1 MCNHLFIKS
10 FWEKKLR
17 VGISLALSALFAQVV
32 CAEVCPT
39 TTAKQTEDLTVN
51 TGETCEINTSKEV
64 KDKVTNNGTIIFKSG
79 SKITFENTSSGTITI
94 ENGTTHGTIKVQGNA
109 TIDASKANGDGLKI
123 EGQDISVD
131 KSYALTLKAQK
142 ITFGENN
149 SSGTNNKFVTISG
162 DSYVQTSTSY
172 KNILLDTTTEITLKD
187 LSLTNVRMSG
197 TALATITNTKLTLNN
212 SYITSDADLTIKG
225 ENNSSTFIVQKDSKN
240 TISAKTITF
249 NTTQATHTFQGEGII
264 DFQAGTITL
273 GDTSNKTTLLQQS
286 GDVQTTVG
294 FIADTQL
301 KAEDLSVEGIKMQVV
316 KNSEATLSN
325 IKSTFKGATLQAL
338 DRDDK
343 DQVLVIENGNTD
355 LTQAGKI
362 DIATIT
368 INGNQQENTTTTFMG
383 SGIKIYGQE
392 ITINGDN
399 TKSNTL
405 SLQTIDDSGEI
416 TLGKKD
422 SDAPVPLPFARSVTG
437 VKQDGRVTIK
447 GTNKNKNLQLR
458 GTSTII
464 GGDVSL
470 ESLSVQTHSKNEGMV
485 FDIGSD
491 GNLTLSEISLT
502 SGIQDKNNQGNFQ
515 SLSFTSESQ
524 GTISVNGTSGTTLKA
539 SEFAFTNQEITLS
552 NGASGSTLDLYA
564 MGQSSLSSNL
574 GSGVGVFSF
583 DNTTISNGSSAKL
596 SLYSQDHA
604 KITAYHLTLSGI
616 TLETYTIDKVK
627 QNTKNAIDL
636 SSTMND
642 LTIKG
647 NVTIDTK
654 KFLYGNTQ
662 GVGADITIIGD
673 GSSGGLTLK
682 AEENGG
688 SFTFGG
694 TVTLDN
700 SSSGGTTSL
709 LSVQLGTNT
718 MQNTMQNA
726 NNSNVDLIFNG
737 GLTAI
742 GNATSGGTTTLSAK
756 SFTFGAGSVVSS
768 INGELKFG
776 ATTNGIDITNGT
788 TILQGLSSAEGKIS
802 KTNGGNLK
810 LGDVFATGKTSIT
823 NATFVDSNLTIR
835 SLNSSANTLTITSTT
850 TPITGIQT
858 IDIEDATLEVK
869 NGTSQELQI
878 NVGGSITSRGSSTIT
893 ASSIKGA
900 NGSGAYNINVQNGT
914 LTLKETT
921 AGNGIGSVTL
931 GLEGRQGGNLVMKN
945 GSGSNDFKAPTI
957 TSYKDST
964 ITANKF
970 DFNDKAVNITS
981 TGGELQL
988 IAKNSNNANELK
1000 ISNGTINLNDGG
1012 LSYQYT
1018 NGTQKYGK
1026 LTLHNNGSSQYG
1038 KLKLHNDTT
1047 TTAITSTG
1055 SSYIKASE
1063 IALSGNTITS
1073 TGGFLKLIEVT
1084 SNGDTHIS
1092 GFGNITVGDH
1102 GGLSAIKMD
1111 QTNTAQRDYLSI
1123 KVNSTSSLTLQA
1135 NAPFTSSSYLL
1146 GGGKFGVVQAKT
1158 LEFEGSGG
1166 SGSPLINI
1174 QILHEPIKGEQ
1185 MFELREGKQ
1194 IVVQTTEGI
1203 FKNST
1208 NGQSQS
1214 SRQKTNITLEDISVA
1229 PTGYESLKL
1238 TAEILQGEVKDSSS
1252 GTSLKNTAIQVTLQA
1267 LQGTAWE
1274 KSESITDTTAKN
1286 QMQALIK
1293 SGRNEEI
1300 LDNILLSSNALKAGF
1315 SELIAQGDVVTV
1327 SNALN
1332 YISDAYTSLA
1342 DGILLND
1349 RIQSQLSQMQSLA
1362 ITNRLTRGKNPHA
1375 GSEELA
1381 RFIRSYHGTAYASS
1395 DDELPS
1401 EQSPQHKGELWVSY
1415 DGSMGTGNSATSLV
1429 NGVMIGYDY
1438 DISQDVLLGGL
1449 VQYGYGSFDGNFL
1462 HTTSHN
1468 VAFALYSRMYFGEN
1482 ELDISISQN
1491 FGFNTTNIQV
1501 GATSMPQQINGA
1513 MSYDLYRTGV
1523 SATYGY
1529 RFAVGGSEEDSPYYL
1544 KPLLTLEGS
1553 YLYQEEGVS
1562 NSLVPLYVSVMH
1574 SFKAVAGVG
1583 LEMRKYFSAGN
1594 YFYLTPMVLR
1604 DLFCGGSNAEV
1615 GFVDTQKMTYTPNY
1629 TSKTSLSLQAGGEG
1643 RVGENL
1649 SINGGV
1655 GFKMGIENSELLT
1668 NWSVG
1673 LKYRF

>member
-17 VGISLALSALFAQVV
+17 VGISLALSALFAQAV

-39 TTAKQTEDLTVN
+39 ATAKTEDLTVN

-64 KDKVTNNGTIIFKSG
+64 KDKVTNNGTIIFKNSG
-79 SKITFENTSSGTITI
+79 SGLKFTGTTGSTITI
-94 ENGTTHGTIKVQGNA
+94 DNGGTTHGTIKVQGNA
-109 TIDASKANGDGLKI
+109 TIDASKANGNGLKI

-131 KSYALTLKAQK
+131 KNYALTLKSTN
-142 ITFGENN
+142 ITFGN
-149 SSGTNNKFVTISG
+149 SSNSKFVTISG
-162 DSYVQTSTSY
+162 DSYVHSSTSY

-187 LSLTNVRMSG
+187 LTLTNVRMSG
-197 TALATITNTKLTLNN
+197 SALITLTNTKLTLNN
-212 SYITSDADLTIKG
+212 SYITSDADLAIKG
-225 ENNSSTFIVQKDSKN
+225 DTSSTFIVQKDSKN
-240 TISAKTITF
+240 TISAKKITF
-249 NTTQATHTFQGEGII
+249 NTTNATHTFQGEGII

-273 GDTSNKTTLLQQS
+273 GASGQTAILKQGAVDTNKE
-286 GDVQTTVG
+286 GAGQTTVG

-301 KAEDLSVEGIKMQVV
+301 LATKLEVDGIKMQVV

-325 IKSTFKGATLQAL
+325 VESTFKGATLQAL

-355 LTQAGKI
+355 LAKAGKI

-392 ITINGDN
+392 ITINGDT

-405 SLQTIDDSGEI
+405 ALQTIDDSGEI

-422 SDAPVPLPFARSVTG
+422 SDAPVPSPFGSSVTG
-437 VKQDGRVTIK
+437 IKQDGRVTIK
-447 GTNKNKNLQLR
+447 GTNTNKNLQLR

-491 GNLTLSEISLT
+491 GNLTLSGISLT

-524 GTISVNGTSGTTLKA
+524 GTISVNGTSETTLKA

-552 NGASGSTLDLYA
+552 NGASGSTLALYA

-616 TLETYTIDKVK
+616 TLETYTINTAK

-682 AEENGG
+682 AEENGS

-709 LSVQLGTNT
+709 LNVQLGTNT
-718 MQNTMQNA
+718 MQNTD
-726 NNSNVDLIFNG
+726 NSNVDLIFNG

-742 GNATSGGTTTLSAK
+742 GNASSTTTTTLTAK

-768 INGELKFG
+768 INGTLTFSANG
-776 ATTNGIDITNGT
+776 GSNGIDISKGT
-788 TILQGLSSAEGKIS
+788 TILQGLSNAEGKIS
-802 KTNGGNLK
+802 KTNGGALK
-810 LGDVFATGKTSIT
+810 LGDVFATGKTKIE

-835 SLNSSANTLTITSTT
+835 SLNSSANTLTITSSSAVN
-850 TPITGIQT
+850 GIQT

-893 ASSIKGA
+893 ASSIKGV
-900 NGSGAYNINVQNGT
+900 NGSGTYDINVQNGT
-914 LTLKETT
+914 LTLKETSS
-921 AGNGIGSVTL
+921 AGNRIGSVTL
-931 GLEGRQGGNLVMKN
+931 GLEGRQGGNLVMAN

-964 ITANKF
+964 ITAKTF
-970 DFNDKAVNITS
+970 SFDKANITS

-988 IAKNSNNANELK
+988 IAKDSSNAETLTLK
-1000 ISNGTINLNDGG
+1000 EGTINLNNGG
-1012 LSYQYT
+1012 LSYYKD
-1018 NGTQKYGK
+1018 NGSSTLKN
-1026 LTLHNNGSSQYG
+1026 LTLHNGGSAVS
-1038 KLKLHNDTT
+1038 
-1047 TTAITSTG
+1047 ITSQG
-1055 SSYIKASE
+1055 DSFIEAKD
-1063 IALSGNTITS
+1063 LSLGGNTITS
-1073 TGGFLKLIEVT
+1073 SGGFLTLKGVKDNST
-1084 SNGDTHIS
+1084 
-1092 GFGNITVGDH
+1092 FGNITVGDH
-1102 GGLSAIKMD
+1102 GGLSVVKK
-1111 QTNTAQRDYLSI
+1111 TADVYEGTTI
-1123 KVNSTSSLTLQA
+1123 KVKDGSSLTLQA

-1146 GGGKFGVVQAKT
+1146 GGGKFGVLQAKT
-1158 LEFEGSGG
+1158 LEFADSGG
-1166 SGSPLINI
+1166 TSNPLIKI
-1174 QILHEPIKGEQ
+1174 EILHDPIVGEEL
-1185 MFELREGKQ
+1185 FTLREGKQ

-1208 NGQSQS
+1208 NKQSQS
-1214 SRQKTNITLEDISVA
+1214 SSKTNITLEDISIA

-1238 TAEILQGEVKDSSS
+1238 TAEILQGEVKDSGN

-1274 KSESITDTTAKN
+1274 KSESITDPTAKD
-1286 QMQALIK
+1286 QMQSLIK

-1332 YISDAYTSLA
+1332 YISDAYTSLT

-1501 GATSMPQQINGA
+1501 GSTSMPQQINGA

>member
-17 VGISLALSALFAQVV
+17 VGISLALSALFAQAV

-39 TTAKQTEDLTVN
+39 ATAKADDLTVN
-51 TGETCEINTSKEV
+51 EGTTCEITNNKDV
-64 KDKVTNNGTIIFKSG
+64 KDKVTNNGTIIFKNSG
-79 SKITFENTSSGTITI
+79 SGLKFTGTTGSTITI
-94 ENGTTHGTIKVQGNA
+94 DNGGTTHGTIKVQGNA
-109 TIDASKANGDGLKI
+109 TIDASVGNNLTI
-123 EGQDISVD
+123 EGQDISID
-131 KSYALTLKAQK
+131 KNYSLTLKSTN
-142 ITFGENN
+142 ITFGN
-149 SSGTNNKFVTISG
+149 SSNNKFVTISG

-187 LSLTNVRMSG
+187 LTLTNVRMSG
-197 TALATITNTKLTLNN
+197 TALTTLTNTKLTLNN
-212 SYITSDADLTIKG
+212 SYITSDAELTIKG
-225 ENNSSTFIVQKDSKN
+225 EHTNSTFIVQKDSKN
-240 TISAKTITF
+240 TISAKNITF
-249 NTTQATHTFQGEGII
+249 NTNKATHTFQGEGII

-273 GDTSNKTTLLQQS
+273 GASSQTATLKQEAGDTNKE
-286 GDVQTTVG
+286 GAGQTTVG

-343 DQVLVIENGNTD
+343 DQVLVIENGNGNGA
-355 LTQAGKI
+355 LTTAGKI
-362 DIATIT
+362 GISILDSKDTI
-368 INGNQQENTTTTFMG
+368 TTFMG

-392 ITINGDN
+392 ITINGDS

-422 SDAPVPLPFARSVTG
+422 SDAPVPSPFLSSVTG

-491 GNLTLSEISLT
+491 GNLTLSKISLT

-524 GTISVNGTSGTTLKA
+524 GTISVTSETTLKA

-552 NGASGSTLDLYA
+552 NGASGSTLALYA

-616 TLETYTIDKVK
+616 TLETYTIDNAK

-709 LSVQLGTNT
+709 LSVQLGTNAI
-718 MQNTMQNA
+718 QNAMQNA

-742 GNATSGGTTTLSAK
+742 GNAGSKTTLSAK

-768 INGELKFG
+768 INGELEFG
-776 ATTNGIDITNGT
+776 ATTNDIDITKGT
-788 TILQGLSSAEGKIS
+788 TILQGLSNAEGKIS
-802 KTNGGNLK
+802 KTNGGALK
-810 LGDVFATGKTSIT
+810 LGDVFATGKTKIE

-835 SLNSSANTLTITSTT
+835 SLNSSANTLTITSTN

-858 IDIEDATLEVK
+858 IDIEDANLEVK

-900 NGSGAYNINVQNGT
+900 NGSGTYDINVQNGT

-931 GLEGRQGGNLVMKN
+931 GLEGRQGGNLVMEN
-945 GSGSNDFKAPTI
+945 GSSSSNDFKAPTI

-988 IAKNSNNANELK
+988 IAKNSSNTNELK

-1102 GGLSAIKMD
+1102 GGLSAIKID

-1123 KVNSTSSLTLQA
+1123 KVQNGSSLTLQA

-1166 SGSPLINI
+1166 ADSPLVKIE
-1174 QILHEPIKGEQ
+1174 ILQKPIEGESL
-1185 MFELREGKQ
+1185 FTLREGKQ

-1208 NGQSQS
+1208 NRQS
-1214 SRQKTNITLEDISVA
+1214 SKTDITLEDISIA
-1229 PTGYESLKL
+1229 PTGYESLSL
-1238 TAEILQGEVKDSSS
+1238 TAQLLDDKKTEITTGG
-1252 GTSLKNTAIQVTLQA
+1252 GTAHSVQVTLKA

-1274 KSESITDTTAKN
+1274 KSESITDATAKD
-1286 QMQALIK
+1286 QMQSLIK

-1327 SNALN
+1327 GNAVN

-1342 DGILLND
+1342 DSILLND

-1501 GATSMPQQINGA
+1501 GSTSMPQQINGA

>member
-1 MCNHLFIKS
+1 M
-10 FWEKKLR
+10 
-17 VGISLALSALFAQVV
+17 ALSALFAQAV
-32 CAEVCPT
+32 CAEVCPA
-39 TTAKQTEDLTVN
+39 TARQSDDLTVDA
-51 TGETCEINTSKEV
+51 GETCEINTSKEV
-64 KDKVTNNGTIIFKSG
+64 KDKVTNNGTIIFKNSG
-79 SKITFENTSSGTITI
+79 SGLKFTGTGTPSTITI
-94 ENGTTHGTIKVQGNA
+94 GNGTTHGTIKVQGNA
-109 TIDASKANGDGLKI
+109 TIDASTGNSLTI

-131 KSYALTLKAQK
+131 KNYALTLKSTN
-142 ITFGENN
+142 ITFGN
-149 SSGTNNKFVTISG
+149 SSDNKFVTISG
-162 DSYVQTSTSY
+162 DSYVHSSTSY
-172 KNILLDTTTEITLKD
+172 KNILLDTTTSLTLKD
-187 LSLTNVRMSG
+187 LTLTNVRMSG
-197 TALATITNTKLTLNN
+197 SALTTLANTKLTLNN
-212 SYITSDADLTIKG
+212 SYITSDADLAIKG
-225 ENNSSTFIVQKDSKN
+225 DTTSSTFIVQKDSKN
-240 TISAKTITF
+240 TISAKNITF
-249 NTTQATHTFQGEGII
+249 NTSNATHTFKGEGII

-301 KAEDLSVEGIKMQVV
+301 LATKLEVDGIKMQVV

-325 IKSTFKGATLQAL
+325 VESTFKGATLQAL

-355 LTQAGKI
+355 LAKAGKI

-392 ITINGDN
+392 ITINGDT

-405 SLQTIDDSGEI
+405 ALQTIDDSGEI

-422 SDAPVPLPFARSVTG
+422 SDAPVPSPFVGSVAR

-447 GTNKNKNLQLR
+447 GTNTNKNLQLR

-485 FDIGSD
+485 FDIGSE
-491 GNLTLSEISLT
+491 GNLTLNGISLT

-524 GTISVNGTSGTTLKA
+524 GTISVNGASGTTLKA

-552 NGASGSTLDLYA
+552 NDASGSTLALYA

-616 TLETYTIDKVK
+616 TLETYTINTAK

-682 AEENGG
+682 AEEKGD

-709 LSVQLGTNT
+709 LNVQLGTNT
-718 MQNTMQNA
+718 MQNTMQNT

-742 GNATSGGTTTLSAK
+742 GNASSTTTTTLTAK

-768 INGELKFG
+768 INGTLTFSANG
-776 ATTNGIDITNGT
+776 GSNGIDISKGT
-788 TILQGLSSAEGKIS
+788 TILQGLSNAEGKIS
-802 KTNGGNLK
+802 KTNGGDLK

-835 SLNSSANTLTITSTT
+835 SLNPSANTLTITSTT

-858 IDIEDATLEVK
+858 IDIEDANLEVK

-893 ASSIKGA
+893 ASSIKGKD
-900 NGSGAYNINVQNGT
+900 GSGTYDINVQNGT
-914 LTLKETT
+914 LTLKETSS

-931 GLEGRQGGNLVMKN
+931 GLEGRQGGNLVMAN
-945 GSGSNDFKAPTI
+945 GSSNNDFKAPTI

-964 ITANKF
+964 ITAKTF
-970 DFNDKAVNITS
+970 SFDKAVNITS
-981 TGGELQL
+981 TGGELKL
-988 IAKNSNNANELK
+988 IAKDSSNAETLTIK
-1000 ISNGTINLNDGG
+1000 SGEINLNSGG
-1012 LSYQYT
+1012 LSYH
-1018 NGTQKYGK
+1018 KDSAFGK
-1026 LTLHNNGSSQYG
+1026 LTLHNTS
-1038 KLKLHNDTT
+1038 TT
-1047 TTAITSTG
+1047 TTINSVG
-1055 SSYIKASE
+1055 DSYIKASE
-1063 IALSGNTITS
+1063 IELKGNTITS

-1111 QTNTAQRDYLSI
+1111 SPNTAQRDYLSI
-1123 KVNSTSSLTLQA
+1123 KVQNGSSLTLQA

-1166 SGSPLINI
+1166 ADSPLVKIE
-1174 QILHEPIKGEQ
+1174 ILQKPIEGESL
-1185 MFELREGKQ
+1185 FTLREGKQ

-1208 NGQSQS
+1208 NEQSQS
-1214 SRQKTNITLEDISVA
+1214 SQQKTDITLEDISVA

-1252 GTSLKNTAIQVTLQA
+1252 GTTNLKNTAIQVTLQA

-1274 KSESITDTTAKN
+1274 KSESITDATAKD
-1286 QMQALIK
+1286 QMQSLIK

-1327 SNALN
+1327 GNAVN
-1332 YISDAYTSLA
+1332 YISDAYTSLT

-1401 EQSPQHKGELWVSY
+1401 EQSPQHKGELWASY

-1438 DISQDVLLGGL
+1438 DISQDVLLGWL

-1615 GFVDTQKMTYTPNY
+1615 GFVDTQKMTYAPNY

>member
-17 VGISLALSALFAQVV
+17 VGISLALSALFAQAV

-51 TGETCEINTSKEV
+51 EGATCEINTNKTVSQ
-64 KDKVTNNGTIIFKSG
+64 KVTNDGTIIFKSG

-94 ENGTTHGTIKVQGNA
+94 GNGTTHGTIKVQGNA

-131 KSYALTLKAQK
+131 KSYALTLKATK
-142 ITFGENN
+142 ITFGGN
-149 SSGTNNKFVTISG
+149 SGDNKFVTISG

-172 KNILLDTTTEITLKD
+172 KNLVLDTTTTLTLKD

-197 TALATITNTKLTLNN
+197 TALTSIANTKLTLSN
-212 SYITSDADLTIKG
+212 SYIASDTALTITSDSGK
-225 ENNSSTFIVQKDSKN
+225 STFIVAKDTNS
-240 TISAKTITF
+240 TISAKSITL
-249 NTTQATHTFQGEGII
+249 NSTNANHTFKGEGIL
-264 DFQAGTITL
+264 DFQAETITL
-273 GDTSNKTTLLQQS
+273 GGISNQTATLKQEA
-286 GDVQTTVG
+286 GDATKEGEGQTTVG
-294 FIADTQL
+294 FIADTKLLAQN
-301 KAEDLSVEGIKMQVV
+301 LSVDGIKMQVV

-343 DQVLVIENGNTD
+343 DQVLVIENGNTTPTTIGTMTID
-355 LTQAGKI
+355 LLGVEAS
-362 DIATIT
+362 
-368 INGNQQENTTTTFMG
+368 TTTFLG

-392 ITINGDN
+392 ITINVNKPKNNQN
-399 TKSNTL
+399 TTRSNTL
-405 SLQTIDDSGEI
+405 ALKTIDDSGEI
-416 TLGKKD
+416 TLGKKQENSNKD
-422 SDAPVPLPFARSVTG
+422 GEVTVRG
-437 VKQDGRVTIK
+437 EGGSNQ
-447 GTNKNKNLQLR
+447 NFQLR
-458 GTSTII
+458 GATTTI
-464 GGDVSL
+464 GGSVTLQD
-470 ESLSVQTHSKNEGMV
+470 LSVQTHSSGEGMV
-485 FDIGSD
+485 FSQGEDGS
-491 GNLTLSEISLT
+491 LTLNNINLT
-502 SGIQDKNNQGNFQ
+502 SGIKDDKGAGNYQ
-515 SLSFTSESQ
+515 SLSFTSEGS
-524 GTISVNGTSGTTLKA
+524 GKLDITNGKSSTLSA
-539 SEFAFTNQEITLS
+539 SEFSFTNQNISLANSGT
-552 NGASGSTLDLYA
+552 GSTLTLNAY
-564 MGQSSLSSNL
+564 GNSSLDSNT
-574 GSGVGVFSF
+574 GSGMGVFSF
-583 DNTTISNGSSAKL
+583 DNTTITDGSTSTL
-596 SLYSQDHA
+596 SLRSADGA
-604 KITAYHLTLSGI
+604 KIRAYHLTLDGVAVESKTINGSGNNG
-616 TLETYTIDKVK
+616 YTP
-627 QNTKNAIDL
+627 IDL
-636 SSTMND
+636 SSTSND
-642 LTIKG
+642 LTIKKSVSI
-647 NVTIDTK
+647 NAS
-654 KFLYGNTQ
+654 KFLYGDNQQ
-662 GVGADITIIGD
+662 GIGADITIIGN

-682 AEENGG
+682 ANESGNN
-688 SFTFGG
+688 FTFGG
-694 TVTLDN
+694 TLTFDN
-700 SSSGGTTSL
+700 SASSAKST
-709 LSVQLGTNT
+709 LSVELNGNKTESKQISLN
-718 MQNTMQNA
+718 
-726 NNSNVDLIFNG
+726 ING

-768 INGELKFG
+768 INGTLEFE
-776 ATTNGIDITNGT
+776 AETNDQTGIDITNGT
-788 TILQGLSSAEGKIS
+788 TILQGLSSVEGKIS
-802 KTNGGNLK
+802 KKNGSGVLK

-835 SLNSSANTLTITSTT
+835 SLNSSANTLTITSSSAVN
-850 TPITGIQT
+850 GIQT

-869 NGTSQELQI
+869 NGASQELQI
-878 NVGGSITSRGSSTIT
+878 NVGGSITSRGSSTIA

-900 NGSGAYNINVQNGT
+900 NGSGTYDINVQNGT
-914 LTLKETT
+914 LTLKETSS

-945 GSGSNDFKAPTI
+945 GSSGNTYNDFKAPTI

-988 IAKNSNNANELK
+988 IAKDSSNAETLTLK
-1000 ISNGTINLNDGG
+1000 EGTINLNNGG
-1012 LSYQYT
+1012 LSYLKDSDY
-1018 NGTQKYGK
+1018 KK
-1026 LTLHNNGSSQYG
+1026 LTLHN
-1038 KLKLHNDTT
+1038 TT
-1047 TTAITSTG
+1047 TTTTITSTG

-1123 KVNSTSSLTLQA
+1123 KVNSGSSLTLQA

-1158 LEFEGSGG
+1158 LEFEGQGG
-1166 SGSPLINI
+1166 VGSPLIKI
-1174 QILHEPIKGEQ
+1174 EILHKPIEGEEL
-1185 MFELREGKQ
+1185 FTLREGKQ

-1203 FKNST
+1203 FKNSI
-1208 NGQSQS
+1208 NRQSQS
-1214 SRQKTNITLEDISVA
+1214 SSKTNITLEDISVA
-1229 PTGYESLKL
+1229 PTGYESLSL
-1238 TAEILQGEVKDSSS
+1238 TAQLLDDKKTEITTG
-1252 GTSLKNTAIQVTLQA
+1252 GRTAHSVQVTLKA

-1274 KSESITDTTAKN
+1274 KSESITDPTAKE
-1286 QMQALIK
+1286 QMQSLIK

-1327 SNALN
+1327 GNAVN

-1342 DGILLND
+1342 DSILLND

-1501 GATSMPQQINGA
+1501 GSTSMPQQINGA

>member
-1 MCNHLFIKS
+1 M
-10 FWEKKLR
+10 
-17 VGISLALSALFAQVV
+17 ALSALFAQVV
-32 CAEVCPT
+32 CAEVCP
-39 TTAKQTEDLTVN
+39 AKSTRQAQDLQVKE
-51 TGETCEINTSKEV
+51 GEICEIKTN
-64 KDKVTNNGTIIFKSG
+64 KDVNQKVTNDGTIIFTSG
-79 SKITFENTSSGTITI
+79 GKITFENTGSLSVDTSTKGGVIQV
-94 ENGTTHGTIKVQGNA
+94 KGNA
-109 TIDASKANGDGLKI
+109 TIDASKGSPLTI

-131 KSYALTLKAQK
+131 KSYALTLKATK
-142 ITFGENN
+142 ITFGGN
-149 SSGTNNKFVTISG
+149 SGNNKFVTISG
-162 DSYVQTSTSY
+162 DSYVHSSTSY

-187 LSLTNVRMSG
+187 LTLTNVRMSG
-197 TALATITNTKLTLNN
+197 SVLTALTNTKLTLNN

-225 ENNSSTFIVQKDSKN
+225 ESNSSTFIVQKDSKN
-240 TISAKTITF
+240 TISAKKITF
-249 NTTQATHTFQGEGII
+249 NTTNATHTFQGEGII

-273 GDTSNKTTLLQQS
+273 GGSSSQTATLKQGAGDTNKE
-286 GDVQTTVG
+286 GAGQTTVG

-301 KAEDLSVEGIKMQVV
+301 LATKLEVDGIKMQVV

-325 IKSTFKGATLQAL
+325 VESTFKGATLQAL

-355 LTQAGKI
+355 PKNAGKI
-362 DIATIT
+362 GIATIAV
-368 INGNQQENTTTTFMG
+368 NNNQTEDSITTFMG

-392 ITINGDN
+392 ITINGDSN
-399 TKSNTL
+399 GKSNTL

-422 SDAPVPLPFARSVTG
+422 SDAPVPSPFLSSVTG

-447 GTNKNKNLQLR
+447 GTNTNKNLQLR

-491 GNLTLSEISLT
+491 GNLTLSGISLT

-524 GTISVNGTSGTTLKA
+524 GTISVTSETTLKA

-552 NGASGSTLDLYA
+552 NGASGSTLALYA

-616 TLETYTIDKVK
+616 TLETYTINNVR

-682 AEENGG
+682 AEENGS

-709 LSVQLGTNT
+709 LSVQLGTTIRNT
-718 MQNTMQNA
+718 

-742 GNATSGGTTTLSAK
+742 GNAGSKTTLSAK

-768 INGELKFG
+768 INGELEFG
-776 ATTNGIDITNGT
+776 ATTNDIDITKGT

-802 KTNGGNLK
+802 KTNGGDLK

-835 SLNSSANTLTITSTT
+835 SLNSSANTLTITSTN

-858 IDIEDATLEVK
+858 IDIEDANLEVK

-900 NGSGAYNINVQNGT
+900 NGSGTYDINVQNGT
-914 LTLKETT
+914 LTLKETSS

-931 GLEGRQGGNLVMKN
+931 GLEGRQGGNLVMAN
-945 GSGSNDFKAPTI
+945 GSGNNDFKAPTI

-964 ITANKF
+964 ITAKTF
-970 DFNDKAVNITS
+970 SFDKANITS

-988 IAKNSNNANELK
+988 IAKDSNNANELK

-1026 LTLHNNGSSQYG
+1026 LTLHN
-1038 KLKLHNDTT
+1038 TT
-1047 TTAITSTG
+1047 TTTTITSTG

-1102 GGLSAIKMD
+1102 GGLSAIKMN

-1123 KVNSTSSLTLQA
+1123 KVQNGSSLTLQA

-1146 GGGKFGVVQAKT
+1146 GGGKFGVLQAKT
-1158 LEFEGSGG
+1158 LEFEGNGG
-1166 SGSPLINI
+1166 TSNPLINI
-1174 QILHEPIKGEQ
+1174 EILHDPIVGEEL
-1185 MFELREGKQ
+1185 FTLREGKQ

-1208 NGQSQS
+1208 NKQSQS
-1214 SRQKTNITLEDISVA
+1214 SRQKTGITLEDISVA
-1229 PTGYESLKL
+1229 PTGYESLSL
-1238 TAEILQGEVKDSSS
+1238 TAQLLDDKKTEITTG
-1252 GTSLKNTAIQVTLQA
+1252 GRTAHSVQVTLKA

-1274 KSESITDTTAKN
+1274 KSESITDPTAKE

-1332 YISDAYTSLA
+1332 YISDAYTSLT

>member
-17 VGISLALSALFAQVV
+17 AGISLALSALFAQVV

-39 TTAKQTEDLTVN
+39 ATARQSDDLTVN
-51 TGETCEINTSKEV
+51 EGATCEITTSKEV
-64 KDKVTNNGTIIFKSG
+64 KDKVTNNGTIIFKNSG
-79 SKITFENTSSGTITI
+79 SGLKFTGTAGGTITI
-94 ENGTTHGTIKVQGNA
+94 GNGTTHGTIKVQGNA
-109 TIDASKANGDGLKI
+109 TIDASASNNNGLTI

-131 KSYALTLKAQK
+131 KSYALTLKATK
-142 ITFGENN
+142 ITFGGDN
-149 SSGTNNKFVTISG
+149 SSGINNKFVTISG

-187 LSLTNVRMSG
+187 LTLTNVRMSG
-197 TALATITNTKLTLNN
+197 SALITLTNTKLTLNN
-212 SYITSDADLTIKG
+212 SYITSDADLAIKG
-225 ENNSSTFIVQKDSKN
+225 DTSSTFIVQKDSKN

-249 NTTQATHTFQGEGII
+249 NTSNATHTFKGEGII

-273 GDTSNKTTLLQQS
+273 GASGQTATLKQEAVDTNKE
-286 GDVQTTVG
+286 GAGQTTVG

-301 KAEDLSVEGIKMQVV
+301 LATKLEVDGIKMQVV

-325 IKSTFKGATLQAL
+325 VESTFKGATLQAL

-355 LTQAGKI
+355 PKNAGKI
-362 DIATIT
+362 GIATIAVSNSQT
-368 INGNQQENTTTTFMG
+368 EDSITTFMG

-392 ITINGDN
+392 ITINGDSN
-399 TKSNTL
+399 GKSNTL

-422 SDAPVPLPFARSVTG
+422 SDAPVPSPFENSVTG

-447 GTNKNKNLQLR
+447 GTNTNKNLQLR

-552 NGASGSTLDLYA
+552 NGASGSTLALYA
-564 MGQSSLSSNL
+564 MGQSSLGSNL

-616 TLETYTIDKVK
+616 TLETYTIDHAK

-709 LSVQLGTNT
+709 LSVQLGTNAI
-718 MQNTMQNA
+718 QNTMQNT

-742 GNATSGGTTTLSAK
+742 GNATSGGTTTLTAK
-756 SFTFGAGSVVSS
+756 SFTFDAGSVVSS
-768 INGELKFG
+768 INGTLTFSANG
-776 ATTNGIDITNGT
+776 GSNGIDISKGT

-802 KTNGGNLK
+802 KTNGGDLK

-858 IDIEDATLEVK
+858 IDIEDANLTIT
-869 NGTSQELQI
+869 NGTQPSLKL
-878 NVGGSITSRGSSTIT
+878 NKNATITSRGVSKIEASQIT
-893 ASSIKGA
+893 ADSGTYDIK
-900 NGSGAYNINVQNGT
+900 VQNGT
-914 LTLKETT
+914 LTIQETAD
-921 AGNGIGSVTL
+921 AGDMLQSLTL
-931 GLEGRQGGNLVMKN
+931 GTKGKQGANFVFANNL
-945 GSGSNDFKAPTI
+945 SPSSPPPPSSPSYHDFEAPNI
-957 TSYKDST
+957 TSYQNST
-964 ITANKF
+964 ITANLFNF
-970 DFNDKAVNITS
+970 DTKGADIS
-981 TGGELQL
+981 SSGGELKL
-988 IAKNSNNANELK
+988 IAKETIDNDLVIK
-1000 ISNGTINLNDGG
+1000 YGQINLNDGG
-1012 LSYQYT
+1012 LSYY
-1018 NGTQKYGK
+1018 KD
-1026 LTLHNNGSSQYG
+1026 NGSSTL
-1038 KLKLHNDTT
+1038 KNLKLHNGGS
-1047 TTAITSTG
+1047 AVSITSQG
-1055 SSYIKASE
+1055 DSFIEANE
-1063 IALSGNTITS
+1063 LSLGGNTITS
-1073 TGGFLKLIEVT
+1073 SGGFLTLKGVKDGST
-1084 SNGDTHIS
+1084 
-1092 GFGNITVGDH
+1092 FGNITVGDH
-1102 GGLSAIKMD
+1102 GGLSAVKK
-1111 QTNTAQRDYLSI
+1111 TSNVYEGTTI
-1123 KVNSTSSLTLQA
+1123 KVQNGSSLTLQA

-1158 LEFEGSGG
+1158 LEFEGQGG
-1166 SGSPLINI
+1166 VGSSLIKI
-1174 QILHEPIKGEQ
+1174 EILHKPIEGEEL
-1185 MFELREGKQ
+1185 FTLREGKQ

-1208 NGQSQS
+1208 NKQSQS
-1214 SRQKTNITLEDISVA
+1214 SSKTNITLEDISVA
-1229 PTGYESLKL
+1229 PTGYESLSL
-1238 TAEILQGEVKDSSS
+1238 TAQLLDDKKTEITTEGGIAHSV
-1252 GTSLKNTAIQVTLQA
+1252 QVTLQA

-1274 KSESITDTTAKN
+1274 KSESITDTTAKE

>member
-1 MCNHLFIKS
+1 MKS

-17 VGISLALSALFAQVV
+17 VGISLALSALFAQAV

-51 TGETCEINTSKEV
+51 AGETCEISSEKKV
-64 KDKVTNNGTIIFKSG
+64 DKTVTNNGTIIFKNSG
-79 SKITFENTSSGTITI
+79 SGLKFEGTGTPSTITI
-94 ENGTTHGTIKVQGNA
+94 GNGTTHGTIKVQGNA
-109 TIDASKANGDGLKI
+109 TIDASKANGGGLKI

-131 KSYALTLKAQK
+131 KNYSLTLKSQN
-142 ITFGENN
+142 ITFGGDSQN
-149 SSGTNNKFVTISG
+149 GTNNKFVTITG

-172 KNILLDTTTEITLKD
+172 KNLVLDTTTGITLKD

-197 TALATITNTKLTLNN
+197 SALTTLTNTKLTLNN

-225 ENNSSTFIVQKDSKN
+225 ENTSSTFIVQKDSKN
-240 TISAKTITF
+240 TISAKKITF
-249 NTTQATHTFQGEGII
+249 NTTNATHTFQGEGII

-273 GDTSNKTTLLQQS
+273 GASSQTATLKQGAGDTNKE
-286 GDVQTTVG
+286 GAGQTTVG
-294 FIADTQL
+294 FIADTKL
-301 KAEDLSVEGIKMQVV
+301 LATKLEVDGIKMQVV

-355 LTQAGKI
+355 LAKAGKI

-422 SDAPVPLPFARSVTG
+422 SDAPVPSPFLSSVTG

-447 GTNKNKNLQLR
+447 GTNTNKNLQLR

-552 NGASGSTLDLYA
+552 NGASGSTLALYA

-616 TLETYTIDKVK
+616 TLETYTIDHAK

-709 LSVQLGTNT
+709 LSVQLGTNAIQNA
-718 MQNTMQNA
+718 MQNT

-742 GNATSGGTTTLSAK
+742 GNATSGGKTTLSAK

-768 INGELKFG
+768 INGELEFG
-776 ATTNGIDITNGT
+776 ATTDGIDITNGT
-788 TILQGLSSAEGKIS
+788 TILQGLSGAEGKIS
-802 KTNGGNLK
+802 KTNGGALK
-810 LGDVFATGKTSIT
+810 LGDVFATGKTKIE

-835 SLNSSANTLTITSTT
+835 SLNSSANTLTITSSSAVN
-850 TPITGIQT
+850 GIQT

-893 ASSIKGA
+893 ASSIKGKD
-900 NGSGAYNINVQNGT
+900 GSGTYDINVQNGT

-921 AGNGIGSVTL
+921 AAGNGIGSVTL
-931 GLEGRQGGNLVMKN
+931 GLEGRQGGNLTVSKN
-945 GSGSNDFKAPTI
+945 GGTYNDFKAPTI

-964 ITANKF
+964 ITAKTF
-970 DFNDKAVNITS
+970 SFDKAVNITS

-988 IAKNSNNANELK
+988 IAKDSNNTNELK

-1012 LSYQYT
+1012 LSYYKD
-1018 NGTQKYGK
+1018 NGSSTLKN
-1026 LTLHNNGSSQYG
+1026 LTLHNGGSAVS
-1038 KLKLHNDTT
+1038 
-1047 TTAITSTG
+1047 ITSQG
-1055 SSYIKASE
+1055 DSFIEANELS
-1063 IALSGNTITS
+1063 LSGNTITS
-1073 TGGFLKLIEVT
+1073 SGGFLTLKGVKDNST
-1084 SNGDTHIS
+1084 
-1092 GFGNITVGDH
+1092 FGNITVGDH
-1102 GGLSAIKMD
+1102 GGLSAVKK
-1111 QTNTAQRDYLSI
+1111 TSNVYEGTTI

-1158 LEFEGSGG
+1158 LEFEGQGG
-1166 SGSPLINI
+1166 VGSPLIKI
-1174 QILHEPIKGEQ
+1174 EILHKPIEGEEL
-1185 MFELREGKQ
+1185 FTLREGKQ

-1208 NGQSQS
+1208 NRQSQS
-1214 SRQKTNITLEDISVA
+1214 SSKTDITLEDISIA

-1238 TAEILQGEVKDSSS
+1238 TAQLLNDQQEEITS
-1252 GTSLKNTAIQVTLQA
+1252 GGTAHTIQVTLQA

-1274 KSESITDTTAKN
+1274 KSESITDPTAKD
-1286 QMQALIK
+1286 QMQSLIK

-1375 GSEELA
+1375 GSEEFA

-1401 EQSPQHKGELWVSY
+1401 EQSPQHKGELWASY

>member
-1 MCNHLFIKS
+1 M
-10 FWEKKLR
+10 
-17 VGISLALSALFAQVV
+17 ALSALFAQVV
-32 CAEVCPT
+32 CAEVCPANST
-39 TTAKQTEDLTVN
+39 RQANDLTVN
-51 TGETCEINTSKEV
+51 KDTVCEINT
-64 KDKVTNNGTIIFKSG
+64 DKTVDKQVTNDGTIIFKSG

-94 ENGTTHGTIKVQGNA
+94 GNGTTHGTIKVQGNA
-109 TIDASKANGDGLKI
+109 TIDASASNNNGLTI

-131 KSYALTLKAQK
+131 KSYALTLKATK
-142 ITFGENN
+142 ITFGGN
-149 SSGTNNKFVTISG
+149 SGNNKFVTISG

-187 LSLTNVRMSG
+187 LTLTNVRMSG

-212 SYITSDADLTIKG
+212 SYITSETDLTIKG
-225 ENNSSTFIVQKDSKN
+225 ENTNSTFIVQKDSKN
-240 TISAKTITF
+240 TISAKKITF
-249 NTTQATHTFQGEGII
+249 NTTNATHTFQGEGII

-343 DQVLVIENGNTD
+343 DQVLVIENGNTN
-355 LTQAGKI
+355 LAQAGKI

-392 ITINGDN
+392 ITINGDT

-405 SLQTIDDSGEI
+405 ALQTIDDSGEI

-422 SDAPVPLPFARSVTG
+422 SDAPVPSPFLSSVTG

-447 GTNKNKNLQLR
+447 GTNTNKNLQLR

-491 GNLTLSEISLT
+491 GNLTLNGISLT

-988 IAKNSNNANELK
+988 IAKDSTNAETLTLK
-1000 ISNGTINLNDGG
+1000 KGTINLNNGG
-1012 LSYQYT
+1012 LSYYKD
-1018 NGTQKYGK
+1018 NGSSTLKN
-1026 LTLHNNGSSQYG
+1026 LTLHNGGSAVS
-1038 KLKLHNDTT
+1038 
-1047 TTAITSTG
+1047 ITSQG
-1055 SSYIKASE
+1055 DSFIEAND
-1063 IALSGNTITS
+1063 LSLGGNTITS
-1073 TGGFLKLIEVT
+1073 SGGFLTLKGVKDGST
-1084 SNGDTHIS
+1084 
-1092 GFGNITVGDH
+1092 FGNITVGDH
-1102 GGLSAIKMD
+1102 GGLSAVKKTSD
-1111 QTNTAQRDYLSI
+1111 VYEGTTI
-1123 KVNSTSSLTLQA
+1123 KVKNGSSLTLQA

-1146 GGGKFGVVQAKT
+1146 GGGKFGVLQAKT
-1158 LEFEGSGG
+1158 LEFEGNGG
-1166 SGSPLINI
+1166 TSNPLIKI
-1174 QILHEPIKGEQ
+1174 EILHDPIVGEEL
-1185 MFELREGKQ
+1185 FTLREGKQ
-1194 IVVQTTEGI
+1194 IVVQTTGGI

-1229 PTGYESLKL
+1229 PTGYESLSL
-1238 TAEILQGEVKDSSS
+1238 TAQLLDDKKTEITTGG
-1252 GTSLKNTAIQVTLQA
+1252 GTAHSVQVTLKA

-1523 SATYGY
+1523 SVTYGY

>member
-1 MCNHLFIKS
+1 MA
-10 FWEKKLR
+10 W
-17 VGISLALSALFAQVV
+17 SALFAQVV

-39 TTAKQTEDLTVN
+39 AKSTRQAQDLEVKEKT
-51 TGETCEINTSKEV
+51 TCEITNNKDV
-64 KDKVTNNGTIIFKSG
+64 KDKVTNNGTIIFKNSG
-79 SKITFENTSSGTITI
+79 SKITFENSSSASIITI
-94 ENGTTHGTIKVQGNA
+94 DNGGTTHGTIKVQGNA

-131 KSYALTLKAQK
+131 KNYALTLKATK
-142 ITFGENN
+142 ITFGGN
-149 SSGTNNKFVTISG
+149 SGNNKFVTISG
-162 DSYVQTSTSY
+162 DSYVHSSTSY

-187 LSLTNVRMSG
+187 LTLTNVRMSG
-197 TALATITNTKLTLNN
+197 SALTTLTNTSLALNN
-212 SYITSDADLTIKG
+212 SYITSDAELTIKG
-225 ENNSSTFIVQKDSKN
+225 ENTNSTFIVQKDSKN

-249 NTTQATHTFQGEGII
+249 NTSNATHTFQGEGII

-273 GDTSNKTTLLQQS
+273 GASSQTATLKQEAGDTNKE
-286 GDVQTTVG
+286 GAGQTTVG

-301 KAEDLSVEGIKMQVV
+301 KAENLSVEGIKMQVV

-355 LTQAGKI
+355 LTQTGKI
-362 DIATIT
+362 DIATIA

-392 ITINGDN
+392 ITINGDS

-422 SDAPVPLPFARSVTG
+422 SDAPVPSPFLSSVTG

-447 GTNKNKNLQLR
+447 GTNTNTNKNKNTNKNLQLR

-491 GNLTLSEISLT
+491 GNLTLSGISLT

-524 GTISVNGTSGTTLKA
+524 GTISVTSETTLKA

-552 NGASGSTLDLYA
+552 NGASGSTLALYA
-564 MGQSSLSSNL
+564 MGQSSLSLNL

-718 MQNTMQNA
+718 MQNAMQNA

-810 LGDVFATGKTSIT
+810 LGDVFATGKTKIE

-893 ASSIKGA
+893 ASSIKGKD
-900 NGSGAYNINVQNGT
+900 GSGTYDINVQNGT

-921 AGNGIGSVTL
+921 AAGNGIGSVTL
-931 GLEGRQGGNLVMKN
+931 GLEGRQGGNLTVSKN
-945 GSGSNDFKAPTI
+945 GGTYNDFKAPTI

-988 IAKNSNNANELK
+988 IAKDSNNANELK

-1038 KLKLHNDTT
+1038 KLKLHNTT
-1047 TTAITSTG
+1047 TTTTITSTG

-1111 QTNTAQRDYLSI
+1111 SANTAQRDYLSI
-1123 KVNSTSSLTLQA
+1123 KVQNGSSLTLQA

-1146 GGGKFGVVQAKT
+1146 GGGKFGVLQAKT
-1158 LEFEGSGG
+1158 LEFEGNGG
-1166 SGSPLINI
+1166 TSNPLIKI
-1174 QILHEPIKGEQ
+1174 EILHDPIVGEEL
-1185 MFELREGKQ
+1185 FTLREGKQ

-1208 NGQSQS
+1208 NKQSQS
-1214 SRQKTNITLEDISVA
+1214 SQQKTNITLEDISVA
-1229 PTGYESLKL
+1229 PTGYESLSL
-1238 TAEILQGEVKDSSS
+1238 TAQLLDDKKTEITTGG
-1252 GTSLKNTAIQVTLQA
+1252 GTAHSVQVTLKA

-1332 YISDAYTSLA
+1332 YISDAYTSLT

-1381 RFIRSYHGTAYASS
+1381 RFIRSYYGTAYASS

-1401 EQSPQHKGELWVSY
+1401 EQSPQHKGELWASY

-1501 GATSMPQQINGA
+1501 GATSMPQQINGV

>member
-1 MCNHLFIKS
+1 M
-10 FWEKKLR
+10 
-17 VGISLALSALFAQVV
+17 ALSALFAQAV

-39 TTAKQTEDLTVN
+39 ATARQAEDLTVN
-51 TGETCEINTSKEV
+51 EGATCEITNNKDV
-64 KDKVTNNGTIIFKSG
+64 KDKVTNNGTIIFKNSG
-79 SKITFENTSSGTITI
+79 SGLKFTGTTGGTITI
-94 ENGTTHGTIKVQGNA
+94 GNGTTHGTIKVQGNA
-109 TIDASKANGDGLKI
+109 TIDALASNSNGLTI

-131 KSYALTLKAQK
+131 KSYALTLKATK
-142 ITFGENN
+142 ITFGGN
-149 SSGTNNKFVTISG
+149 SGNNKFVTISG
-162 DSYVQTSTSY
+162 DSYVHSSTSY

-187 LSLTNVRMSG
+187 LTLTNVRMSG
-197 TALATITNTKLTLNN
+197 SALTALTNTKLTLNN
-212 SYITSDADLTIKG
+212 SYITSDAELIIKG
-225 ENNSSTFIVQKDSKN
+225 ENTNSTFIVQKDSKN

-249 NTTQATHTFQGEGII
+249 NTTNATHTFKGEGII

-273 GDTSNKTTLLQQS
+273 GGSSSQTATLKQGT
-286 GDVQTTVG
+286 GDATKEGAGKTTVG
-294 FIADTQL
+294 FIADTKL
-301 KAEDLSVEGIKMQVV
+301 LATKLEVDGIKMQVV

-325 IKSTFKGATLQAL
+325 VESTFKGATLQAL

-343 DQVLVIENGNTD
+343 DQVLVIENGNSSSPTN
-355 LTQAGKI
+355 AGKI
-362 DIATIT
+362 TIDLL
-368 INGNQQENTTTTFMG
+368 NSADTTTTFMG

-392 ITINGDN
+392 ITINGDT

-405 SLQTIDDSGEI
+405 ALQTIDDSGEI

-422 SDAPVPLPFARSVTG
+422 SDAPVPSPFANSVTG

-447 GTNKNKNLQLR
+447 GTNTNKNLQLR

-491 GNLTLSEISLT
+491 GNLTLSKISLT

-552 NGASGSTLDLYA
+552 NNGASGSTLALYA

-616 TLETYTIDKVK
+616 TLETYTINNAK

-682 AEENGG
+682 AEENGS

-709 LSVQLGTNT
+709 LSVQLGTDT
-718 MQNTMQNA
+718 IQNTIRNT

-788 TILQGLSSAEGKIS
+788 TILQGLSGAEGKIS
-802 KTNGGNLK
+802 KTNGGDLK

-835 SLNSSANTLTITSTT
+835 SLNSSANTLTITSTN

-858 IDIEDATLEVK
+858 IDIEDANLTIT
-869 NGTSQELQI
+869 NGTQPSLKLNE
-878 NVGGSITSRGSSTIT
+878 NATITSRGVSKIEASQIT
-893 ASSIKGA
+893 AE
-900 NGSGAYNINVQNGT
+900 SGTYNVEVQNGT

-921 AGNGIGSVTL
+921 AAGNGIGSVTL
-931 GLEGRQGGNLVMKN
+931 GLEGRQGGNLTVSKN
-945 GSGSNDFKAPTI
+945 GGTYNDFKAPTI

-964 ITANKF
+964 ITAKTF
-970 DFNDKAVNITS
+970 SFDKANITS

-988 IAKNSNNANELK
+988 IAKDSNNANELK

-1026 LTLHNNGSSQYG
+1026 LTLHN
-1038 KLKLHNDTT
+1038 TT

-1111 QTNTAQRDYLSI
+1111 SANTAQRDYLSI
-1123 KVNSTSSLTLQA
+1123 KVQNGSSLTLQA

-1146 GGGKFGVVQAKT
+1146 GGGKFGVLQAKT
-1158 LEFEGSGG
+1158 LEFEGNGG
-1166 SGSPLINI
+1166 TSNPLINI
-1174 QILHEPIKGEQ
+1174 EILHDPIVGEEL
-1185 MFELREGKQ
+1185 FTLREGKQ

-1208 NGQSQS
+1208 NKQSQS
-1214 SRQKTNITLEDISVA
+1214 SRQKTDITLEDISVA
-1229 PTGYESLKL
+1229 PTGYESLSL
-1238 TAEILQGEVKDSSS
+1238 TAQLLDDKKTEITTG
-1252 GTSLKNTAIQVTLQA
+1252 GRTAHSVQVTLKA

-1274 KSESITDTTAKN
+1274 KSESITDPTAKD

-1327 SNALN
+1327 GNAVN

-1501 GATSMPQQINGA
+1501 GSTSMPQQINGA

>member
-1 MCNHLFIKS
+1 M
-10 FWEKKLR
+10 
-17 VGISLALSALFAQVV
+17 ALSALFAQAV
-32 CAEVCPT
+32 CAEVCPA
-39 TTAKQTEDLTVN
+39 TARQADDLTVN
-51 TGETCEINTSKEV
+51 EGATCEITNNKDV
-64 KDKVTNNGTIIFKSG
+64 KDKVTNNGTIIFKNSG
-79 SKITFENTSSGTITI
+79 SGLKFTGTGTPSTITI
-94 ENGTTHGTIKVQGNA
+94 GNGTTHGTIKVQGNA
-109 TIDASKANGDGLKI
+109 TIDANSNPLTI

-131 KSYALTLKAQK
+131 KSYALTLKSTN
-142 ITFGENN
+142 ITFGN
-149 SSGTNNKFVTISG
+149 SGNNKFVTISG
-162 DSYVQTSTSY
+162 DSYVHSSTSY
-172 KNILLDTTTEITLKD
+172 KNIVLDSTTSLTLKD
-187 LSLTNVRMSG
+187 LTLTNVRMSG
-197 TALATITNTKLTLNN
+197 SALTTLTNTKLTLDN
-212 SYITSDADLTIKG
+212 SYITSETGLTITADTS
-225 ENNSSTFIVQKDSKN
+225 NNSTFIVQKDSKN

-249 NTTQATHTFQGEGII
+249 NTSNATHTFKGEGII

-273 GDTSNKTTLLQQS
+273 GGSSNQTATLKQEA
-286 GDVQTTVG
+286 GEAGKEGAGQTTVG

-301 KAEDLSVEGIKMQVV
+301 KAENLSVEGIKMQVV

-325 IKSTFKGATLQAL
+325 VESTFKGATLQAL

-355 LTQAGKI
+355 PKNAGKI
-362 DIATIT
+362 GIATIAVSNSQT
-368 INGNQQENTTTTFMG
+368 EDSITTFMG

-392 ITINGDN
+392 ITINGDT

-405 SLQTIDDSGEI
+405 ALQTIDDSGEI

-422 SDAPVPLPFARSVTG
+422 SDAPVPSPFVGSVTG

-447 GTNKNKNLQLR
+447 GTNTNKNLQLR

-491 GNLTLSEISLT
+491 GNLTLSGISLT

-524 GTISVNGTSGTTLKA
+524 GTISVNGTLGTTLKA

-552 NGASGSTLDLYA
+552 NGASGSTLALYA

-616 TLETYTIDKVK
+616 TLETYTIGNAK

-709 LSVQLGTNT
+709 LSVQLGTNAI
-718 MQNTMQNA
+718 QNAMQNA

-776 ATTNGIDITNGT
+776 ATTNDIDITNGT

-802 KTNGGNLK
+802 KTNGGDLK
-810 LGDVFATGKTSIT
+810 LGDVFATGKTKIE

-858 IDIEDATLEVK
+858 IDIEDANLEVK
-869 NGTSQELQI
+869 NGTSPELQI

-893 ASSIKGA
+893 ASSIKGKD
-900 NGSGAYNINVQNGT
+900 GSSTYDINVQNGT
-914 LTLKETT
+914 LTLKETSS

-945 GSGSNDFKAPTI
+945 GSSGSNDFKAPTI

-988 IAKNSNNANELK
+988 IAKDSGNAETLTLK
-1000 ISNGTINLNDGG
+1000 KGTINLNDGG
-1012 LSYQYT
+1012 LSYYKD
-1018 NGTQKYGK
+1018 NGSSTLKN
-1026 LTLHNNGSSQYG
+1026 LTLHNGGSAVS
-1038 KLKLHNDTT
+1038 
-1047 TTAITSTG
+1047 ITSQG
-1055 SSYIKASE
+1055 DSFIEANE
-1063 IALSGNTITS
+1063 LSLGGNTITS
-1073 TGGFLKLIEVT
+1073 SGGFLTLKGVKDNST
-1084 SNGDTHIS
+1084 
-1092 GFGNITVGDH
+1092 FGNITVGDH
-1102 GGLSAIKMD
+1102 GGLSVVKKTVD
-1111 QTNTAQRDYLSI
+1111 VYEGTTI
-1123 KVNSTSSLTLQA
+1123 KVKDGSSLTLQA

-1166 SGSPLINI
+1166 ADSPLVKIE
-1174 QILHEPIKGEQ
+1174 ILQKPIEGESL
-1185 MFELREGKQ
+1185 FTLREGKQ

-1208 NGQSQS
+1208 NRQS
-1214 SRQKTNITLEDISVA
+1214 SKTDITLEDISVA

-1238 TAEILQGEVKDSSS
+1238 TAEILQGEVKDSSN

-1274 KSESITDTTAKN
+1274 KSESITDTTAKD
-1286 QMQALIK
+1286 QMQSLIK

-1327 SNALN
+1327 GNAVN

-1342 DGILLND
+1342 DSILLND

-1501 GATSMPQQINGA
+1501 GSTSMPQQINGA

>member
-39 TTAKQTEDLTVN
+39 AKSTRQASNLEVKS
-51 TGETCEINTSKEV
+51 GETCEITTNKQV
-64 KDKVTNNGTIIFKSG
+64 DQKVTNDGTIVFS
-79 SKITFENTSSGTITI
+79 SSGKISFTNTGMLSVDTNTKGGVIQVK
-94 ENGTTHGTIKVQGNA
+94 NHA
-109 TIDASKANGDGLKI
+109 TIDASVGNNLTI
-123 EGQDISVD
+123 EGQDISID
-131 KSYALTLKAQK
+131 KNYSLTLKSQN
-142 ITFGENN
+142 ITFGGDSQN
-149 SSGTNNKFVTISG
+149 GTNNKFVTITG

-172 KNILLDTTTEITLKD
+172 KNLVLDTTTTLALKD

-197 TALATITNTKLTLNN
+197 TALATITNTKLTLSN
-212 SYITSDADLTIKG
+212 SYIASDTALTITSDSGK
-225 ENNSSTFIVQKDSKN
+225 STFIVAKDTNS
-240 TISAKTITF
+240 TISAKSITL
-249 NTTQATHTFQGEGII
+249 NSTNANHTFKGEGIL
-264 DFQAGTITL
+264 DFQAETITL
-273 GDTSNKTTLLQQS
+273 GGTSNQTATLKQEA
-286 GDVQTTVG
+286 GDATKEGEGQTTVG
-294 FIADTQL
+294 FIADTKLLAQN
-301 KAEDLSVEGIKMQVV
+301 LSVDGIKMQVV

-343 DQVLVIENGNTD
+343 DQVLVIENGNTTPTTIGTMTID
-355 LTQAGKI
+355 LLGVEAS
-362 DIATIT
+362 
-368 INGNQQENTTTTFMG
+368 TTTFLG

-392 ITINGDN
+392 ITINVNKPKNNQN
-399 TKSNTL
+399 TTRSNTL
-405 SLQTIDDSGEI
+405 ALKTIDDSGEI
-416 TLGKKD
+416 TLGKKQENSNKD
-422 SDAPVPLPFARSVTG
+422 GEVTVRG
-437 VKQDGRVTIK
+437 EGGSNQ
-447 GTNKNKNLQLR
+447 NFQLR
-458 GTSTII
+458 GATTTI
-464 GGDVSL
+464 GGSVTLQD
-470 ESLSVQTHSKNEGMV
+470 LSVQTHSSGEGMV
-485 FDIGSD
+485 FSQGEDGS
-491 GNLTLSEISLT
+491 LTLNNINLT
-502 SGIQDKNNQGNFQ
+502 SGIKDDKGAGNYQ
-515 SLSFTSESQ
+515 SLSFTSEGS
-524 GTISVNGTSGTTLKA
+524 GKLDITNGKSSTLSA
-539 SEFAFTNQEITLS
+539 SEFSFTNQNISLANSGT
-552 NGASGSTLDLYA
+552 GSTLTLNAY
-564 MGQSSLSSNL
+564 GNSSLDSNT
-574 GSGVGVFSF
+574 GSGMGVFSF
-583 DNTTISNGSSAKL
+583 DNTTITDGSTSTL
-596 SLYSQDHA
+596 SLRSADGA
-604 KITAYHLTLSGI
+604 KIRAYHLTLDGVAVESKTINGSGNNG
-616 TLETYTIDKVK
+616 YTP
-627 QNTKNAIDL
+627 IDL
-636 SSTMND
+636 SSTSND
-642 LTIKG
+642 LTIKKSVSI
-647 NVTIDTK
+647 NAS
-654 KFLYGNTQ
+654 KFLYGDNQQ
-662 GVGADITIIGD
+662 GIGADITIIGN

-682 AEENGG
+682 ANESGNN
-688 SFTFGG
+688 FTFGG
-694 TVTLDN
+694 TLTFDN
-700 SSSGGTTSL
+700 SASSAKST
-709 LSVQLGTNT
+709 LSVELNGNKTESKQISLN
-718 MQNTMQNA
+718 
-726 NNSNVDLIFNG
+726 ING

-768 INGELKFG
+768 INGTLTFSANG
-776 ATTNGIDITNGT
+776 GSNGIDISKGT

-802 KTNGGNLK
+802 KANGGALK

-823 NATFVDSNLTIR
+823 DATFVDSNLTIR
-835 SLNSSANTLTITSTT
+835 SLNSSANTLTITSSSAVN
-850 TPITGIQT
+850 GIQT

-869 NGTSQELQI
+869 NGASQELQI

-900 NGSGAYNINVQNGT
+900 NGSGTYDINVQNGT
-914 LTLKETT
+914 LTLKETSS

-945 GSGSNDFKAPTI
+945 GSSGNTYNDFKAPTI

-964 ITANKF
+964 ITAKTF
-970 DFNDKAVNITS
+970 SFDKANITS

-988 IAKNSNNANELK
+988 IAKDSNNANELK

-1038 KLKLHNDTT
+1038 KLKLHNTT
-1047 TTAITSTG
+1047 TTTTITSTG

-1111 QTNTAQRDYLSI
+1111 SANTAQRDYLSI
-1123 KVNSTSSLTLQA
+1123 KVQNGSSLTLQA

-1146 GGGKFGVVQAKT
+1146 GGGKFGVLQAKT
-1158 LEFEGSGG
+1158 LEFEGNGG
-1166 SGSPLINI
+1166 TSNPLIKI
-1174 QILHEPIKGEQ
+1174 EILHDPIVGEEL
-1185 MFELREGKQ
+1185 FTLREGKQ
-1194 IVVQTTEGI
+1194 IVVQTTGGI

-1208 NGQSQS
+1208 NKQSQS
-1214 SRQKTNITLEDISVA
+1214 SSKTNITLEDISVA

-1238 TAEILQGEVKDSSS
+1238 TAEILQGEVKESS
-1252 GTSLKNTAIQVTLQA
+1252 GTTSLKNTAIQVTLQA

-1274 KSESITDTTAKN
+1274 KSESITDPTAKD
-1286 QMQALIK
+1286 QMQSLIK

-1332 YISDAYTSLA
+1332 YISDAYTSLT

-1401 EQSPQHKGELWVSY
+1401 EQSPQHKGELWASY

-1594 YFYLTPMVLR
+1594 YFYLIPMVLR

>member
-17 VGISLALSALFAQVV
+17 VGISLALSALFAQAV

-39 TTAKQTEDLTVN
+39 ATAKQAEDLTVN
-51 TGETCEINTSKEV
+51 TGETCEITSNKEV
-64 KDKVTNNGTIIFKSG
+64 NQTVTNNGTIIFKNSG
-79 SKITFENTSSGTITI
+79 SGLKFTGTGTPSTITI
-94 ENGTTHGTIKVQGNA
+94 GNGTTHGTIKVQGNA
-109 TIDASKANGDGLKI
+109 TIDANSNSLTI

-131 KSYALTLKAQK
+131 KSYALTLKSTN
-142 ITFGENN
+142 ITFGN
-149 SSGTNNKFVTISG
+149 SGNNKFVTISG
-162 DSYVQTSTSY
+162 DSYVHSSTSY
-172 KNILLDTTTEITLKD
+172 KNILLDTTTSLTLKD
-187 LSLTNVRMSG
+187 LTLTNVRMSG
-197 TALATITNTKLTLNN
+197 SALATLTNTKLTLDN
-212 SYITSDADLTIKG
+212 SYITSDAELAIKG
-225 ENNSSTFIVQKDSKN
+225 ENTSSTFIVQKDSKN
-240 TISAKTITF
+240 TISAKNITF
-249 NTTQATHTFQGEGII
+249 NTSNATHTFQGEGII

-273 GDTSNKTTLLQQS
+273 GASSQTATLKQGAGDTNKE
-286 GDVQTTVG
+286 GAGQTTVG
-294 FIADTQL
+294 FIADTKL
-301 KAEDLSVEGIKMQVV
+301 LATKLEVDGIKMQVV

-325 IKSTFKGATLQAL
+325 VESTFKGATLQAL

-355 LTQAGKI
+355 PKNAGKI
-362 DIATIT
+362 GIATIAVS
-368 INGNQQENTTTTFMG
+368 NNQTEDSITTFMG

-392 ITINGDN
+392 ITINGDT

-405 SLQTIDDSGEI
+405 ALQTIDDSGEI

-422 SDAPVPLPFARSVTG
+422 SDALVPSPFARSVTG

-447 GTNKNKNLQLR
+447 GTNTNKNLQLR

-491 GNLTLSEISLT
+491 GNLTLSGISLT

-552 NGASGSTLDLYA
+552 NGASGSTLALYA
-564 MGQSSLSSNL
+564 MGQSSLSLNL

-682 AEENGG
+682 AEENGS

-709 LSVQLGTNT
+709 LSVQLGTNAI
-718 MQNTMQNA
+718 QNTIRNT

-742 GNATSGGTTTLSAK
+742 GNASSTTTTTLTAK

-768 INGELKFG
+768 INGTLTFSANG
-776 ATTNGIDITNGT
+776 GSNGIDISKGT

-802 KTNGGNLK
+802 KTNGGDLK
-810 LGDVFATGKTSIT
+810 LGDVFATGKTKIE

-835 SLNSSANTLTITSTT
+835 SLNSSANTLTITSSSAVN
-850 TPITGIQT
+850 GIQT

-893 ASSIKGA
+893 ASSIKGKD
-900 NGSGAYNINVQNGT
+900 GSNTYDINVQNGT
-914 LTLKETT
+914 LTIQETAD
-921 AGNGIGSVTL
+921 AGDMLQSLTL
-931 GLEGRQGGNLVMKN
+931 GTKGKQGANFVFANNL
-945 GSGSNDFKAPTI
+945 SPSSPPSSSSSYHDFEAPNI
-957 TSYKDST
+957 TSYQNST
-964 ITANKF
+964 ITANLFNF
-970 DFNDKAVNITS
+970 DTKGADIS
-981 TGGELQL
+981 SSGGELKL
-988 IAKNSNNANELK
+988 IAKETKDNDLVIK
-1000 ISNGTINLNDGG
+1000 YGQINLNDGG
-1012 LSYQYT
+1012 LSYY
-1018 NGTQKYGK
+1018 K
-1026 LTLHNNGSSQYG
+1026 NNGSSTL
-1038 KLKLHNDTT
+1038 KNLKLYNGGS
-1047 TTAITSTG
+1047 AVSITSQG
-1055 SSYIKASE
+1055 DSFIEANE
-1063 IALSGNTITS
+1063 LGLGGNTITS
-1073 TGGFLKLIEVT
+1073 SGGFLTLKGVKDGST
-1084 SNGDTHIS
+1084 
-1092 GFGNITVGDH
+1092 FGNITVGDH
-1102 GGLSAIKMD
+1102 GGLSVVKK
-1111 QTNTAQRDYLSI
+1111 TANVYEGTTI

-1135 NAPFTSSSYLL
+1135 NTPFTSSSYLL

-1166 SGSPLINI
+1166 ADSPLVKIE
-1174 QILHEPIKGEQ
+1174 ILQKPIEGESL
-1185 MFELREGKQ
+1185 FTLREGKQ

-1208 NGQSQS
+1208 NRQS
-1214 SRQKTNITLEDISVA
+1214 SKTDITLEDISIA

-1238 TAEILQGEVKDSSS
+1238 TAEILQGEVKDSSNR
-1252 GTSLKNTAIQVTLQA
+1252 TSLKNTAIQVTLQA

-1274 KSESITDTTAKN
+1274 KSESITDATAKD
-1286 QMQALIK
+1286 QMQSLIK

-1327 SNALN
+1327 GNAVN

-1501 GATSMPQQINGA
+1501 GSTSMPQQINGA

>member
-1 MCNHLFIKS
+1 M
-10 FWEKKLR
+10 R
-17 VGISLALSALFAQVV
+17 VGISLALSALFAQAV
-32 CAEVCPT
+32 CAEVCPA
-39 TTAKQTEDLTVN
+39 TARQADDLIVN
-51 TGETCEINTSKEV
+51 TGETCEITSNKEV
-64 KDKVTNNGTIIFKSG
+64 NQTVTNNGTIIFKNSG
-79 SKITFENTSSGTITI
+79 SGLKFTGTTGSTITI
-94 ENGTTHGTIKVQGNA
+94 DNGGTTHGTIKVQGNA
-109 TIDASKANGDGLKI
+109 TIDASKANGNGLKI

-131 KSYALTLKAQK
+131 KNYTLTLKATK
-142 ITFGENN
+142 ITFGEN
-149 SSGTNNKFVTISG
+149 SGNNKFVTISG
-162 DSYVQTSTSY
+162 DSYVHSSTSY

-187 LSLTNVRMSG
+187 LTLTNVRMSG
-197 TALATITNTKLTLNN
+197 SALTTLTNAKLTLDN
-212 SYITSDADLTIKG
+212 SYITSETNLTIKG
-225 ENNSSTFIVQKDSKN
+225 ENASSTFIVQKDSKN
-240 TISAKTITF
+240 TISAKNITF
-249 NTTQATHTFQGEGII
+249 NTDKATHTFKGEGII

-273 GDTSNKTTLLQQS
+273 GASSQTATLKQ
-286 GDVQTTVG
+286 GAGEADKEGAGQTTVG

-343 DQVLVIENGNTD
+343 DQVLVIENGNST
-355 LTQAGKI
+355 LTTAGQ
-362 DIATIT
+362 IT
-368 INGNQQENTTTTFMG
+368 IGLDTNKNTTTTFMG

-392 ITINGDN
+392 ITINGDS

-416 TLGKKD
+416 TLGKKN
-422 SDAPVPLPFARSVTG
+422 SESTTQHPPTQQN
-437 VKQDGRVTIK
+437 KDGEVTIK
-447 GTNKNKNLQLR
+447 GKNNSIEKKILQLR
-458 GTSTII
+458 GATTTI
-464 GGDVSL
+464 GGSVTLQD
-470 ESLSVQTHSKNEGMV
+470 LSVQTHSSGEGMV
-485 FDIGSD
+485 ISQGTD
-491 GNLTLSEISLT
+491 GTLTLNNISLT
-502 SGIQDKNNQGNFQ
+502 SGIKDEKGVGNYQ
-515 SLSFTSESQ
+515 SLSFTSEGS
-524 GTISVNGTSGTTLKA
+524 GGVTLVNDTSSTLSA
-539 SEFAFTNQEITLS
+539 SEFSFTNQNISLANSGT
-552 NGASGSTLDLYA
+552 GSTLKLNAY
-564 MGQSSLSSNL
+564 GNSSLDSNT
-574 GSGVGVFSF
+574 GSGMGVFSF
-583 DNTTISNGSSAKL
+583 DNTTITDGSTSTL
-596 SLYSQDHA
+596 SLRSADGA
-604 KITAYHLTLSGI
+604 KIRAYHLTLDGVAVESKTINGSGG
-616 TLETYTIDKVK
+616 TE
-627 QNTKNAIDL
+627 APIDL
-636 SSTMND
+636 SSTSND
-642 LTIKG
+642 LTIKKSVSI
-647 NVTIDTK
+647 NAS
-654 KFLYGNTQ
+654 KFLYGDNQQ
-662 GVGADITIIGD
+662 GIGADITIIGN

-682 AEENGG
+682 ANESGDN
-688 SFTFGG
+688 FTFGG
-694 TVTLDN
+694 TLTFDN
-700 SSSGGTTSL
+700 SASSGAKST
-709 LSVQLGTNT
+709 LSVEL
-718 MQNTMQNA
+718 
-726 NNSNVDLIFNG
+726 NSKKTEDKSLDLIING

-742 GNATSGGTTTLSAK
+742 GDSAGSGTTTLKAK

-768 INGELKFG
+768 INGTLTFSANSG
-776 ATTNGIDITNGT
+776 SNGIDISRGT
-788 TILQGLSSAEGKIS
+788 TILQGLSGAEGKIS
-802 KTNGGNLK
+802 KTNGGDLK
-810 LGDVFATGKTSIT
+810 LGDVFATGKTKIE

-835 SLNSSANTLTITSTT
+835 SLNSSANTLTITSSSAVN
-850 TPITGIQT
+850 GIQT

-893 ASSIKGA
+893 ASSIKGKD
-900 NGSGAYNINVQNGT
+900 GSGTYGIKVQNGT

-931 GLEGRQGGNLVMKN
+931 GLEGRQGGNLVMQN
-945 GSGSNDFKAPTI
+945 TSYNDFKAPTI

-964 ITANKF
+964 ITAKTF
-970 DFNDKAVNITS
+970 SFDKAVNITS
-981 TGGELQL
+981 TGGELKLDAQE
-988 IAKNSNNANELK
+988 NTQELQIK
-1000 ISNGTINLNDGG
+1000 SGTINLNDGG
-1012 LSYQYT
+1012 LSYFY
-1018 NGTQKYGK
+1018 K
-1026 LTLHNNGSSQYG
+1026 NGSSQYG

-1073 TGGFLKLIEVT
+1073 TGGFLELIEVT

-1102 GGLSAIKMD
+1102 GGLSAIKID
-1111 QTNTAQRDYLSI
+1111 PTNTAQRDYLSI

-1166 SGSPLINI
+1166 ADSPLVKIE
-1174 QILHEPIKGEQ
+1174 ILQKPIEGESL
-1185 MFELREGKQ
+1185 FTLREGKQ

-1208 NGQSQS
+1208 SRQS
-1214 SRQKTNITLEDISVA
+1214 SKTEITLEDISIA

-1238 TAEILQGEVKDSSS
+1238 TAEILQGEVKDSSN

-1274 KSESITDTTAKN
+1274 KSESITDTTAKD
-1286 QMQALIK
+1286 QMQSLIK

-1300 LDNILLSSNALKAGF
+1300 LDNILLSSNALKVGF

-1327 SNALN
+1327 GNAVN

-1342 DGILLND
+1342 DSILLND

-1501 GATSMPQQINGA
+1501 GSTSMPQQINGA

>member
-1 MCNHLFIKS
+1 M
-10 FWEKKLR
+10 
-17 VGISLALSALFAQVV
+17 ALSALFAQAV

-39 TTAKQTEDLTVN
+39 ATAKQASDLTVSEG
-51 TGETCEINTSKEV
+51 TTCEITNNKDV
-64 KDKVTNNGTIIFKSG
+64 KDKVTNNGTIIFKNSG
-79 SKITFENTSSGTITI
+79 SKITFENSSSASIITI
-94 ENGTTHGTIKVQGNA
+94 DNGGTTHGTIKVQGNA
-109 TIDASKANGDGLKI
+109 TIDASKANGGGLKI

-131 KSYALTLKAQK
+131 KNYSLTLKSQN
-142 ITFGENN
+142 ITFGGDSQN
-149 SSGTNNKFVTISG
+149 GTNNKFVTISG

-172 KNILLDTTTEITLKD
+172 KNLVLDTTTTLTLKD

-197 TALATITNTKLTLNN
+197 TALTSIANTKLTLSN
-212 SYITSDADLTIKG
+212 SYIASDTALTITSDSGK
-225 ENNSSTFIVQKDSKN
+225 STFIVAKDTNS
-240 TISAKTITF
+240 TISAKSITL
-249 NTTQATHTFQGEGII
+249 NSTNANHTFKGEGIL
-264 DFQAGTITL
+264 DFQAETITL
-273 GDTSNKTTLLQQS
+273 GGTSNQTATLKQEA
-286 GDVQTTVG
+286 GDATKEGEGQTTVG
-294 FIADTQL
+294 FIADTKLLAQN
-301 KAEDLSVEGIKMQVV
+301 LSVDGIKMQVV

-343 DQVLVIENGNTD
+343 DQVLVIENGNTTLTTIGTMTID
-355 LTQAGKI
+355 LLGVEAS
-362 DIATIT
+362 
-368 INGNQQENTTTTFMG
+368 TTTFLG

-392 ITINGDN
+392 ITINVNKPKNNQN
-399 TKSNTL
+399 TTRSNTL
-405 SLQTIDDSGEI
+405 ALKTIDDSGEI
-416 TLGKKD
+416 TLGKKQENGNKD
-422 SDAPVPLPFARSVTG
+422 GEVTVRG
-437 VKQDGRVTIK
+437 EGGSNQ
-447 GTNKNKNLQLR
+447 NFQLR
-458 GTSTII
+458 GTTTTI
-464 GGDVSL
+464 GG
-470 ESLSVQTHSKNEGMV
+470 SVTLQDLNIQTHSSGEGMV
-485 FDIGSD
+485 ISQGTD
-491 GNLTLSEISLT
+491 GTLTLNNISLT
-502 SGIQDKNNQGNFQ
+502 SGIADEKGVGNYQ
-515 SLSFTSESQ
+515 SLSFTSEGS
-524 GTISVNGTSGTTLKA
+524 GGVTLVNNSTSTLSA
-539 SEFAFTNQEITLS
+539 SEFSFTNQNISLAS
-552 NGASGSTLDLYA
+552 GGSGSTLKLNAY
-564 MGQSSLSSNL
+564 GNSSLDSNT
-574 GSGVGVFSF
+574 GSGMGVFSF
-583 DNTTISNGSSAKL
+583 DNTIITDGSTSTL
-596 SLYSQDHA
+596 SLRSADGA
-604 KITAYHLTLSGI
+604 KIRAYHLTLDGVAVESKTINGSGG
-616 TLETYTIDKVK
+616 TD
-627 QNTKNAIDL
+627 APIDL
-636 SSTMND
+636 SSTSND
-642 LTIKG
+642 LTIKKSVSI
-647 NVTIDTK
+647 NAS
-654 KFLYGNTQ
+654 KFLYGDNQQ
-662 GVGADITIIGD
+662 GIGADITIIGEN
-673 GSSGGLTLK
+673 SGGSTLNLK
-682 AEENGG
+682 ATDTSSSE

-694 TVTLDN
+694 TLTFDN
-700 SSSGGTTSL
+700 SATSSATSTL
-709 LSVQLGTNT
+709 KVELNGKKTEDKSL
-718 MQNTMQNA
+718 
-726 NNSNVDLIFNG
+726 DLIING

-742 GNATSGGTTTLSAK
+742 GNASSTTTTTLTAK

-768 INGELKFG
+768 INGTLTFSANG
-776 ATTNGIDITNGT
+776 GSNGIDISKGT

-802 KTNGGNLK
+802 KANGGELK
-810 LGDVFATGKTSIT
+810 LGDVFATGKTKIE

-858 IDIEDATLEVK
+858 IDIEDANLTIT
-869 NGTSQELQI
+869 NGTQPSLKL
-878 NVGGSITSRGSSTIT
+878 NKNATITSRGVSKIEASQIT
-893 ASSIKGA
+893 ASDSGTYDIK
-900 NGSGAYNINVQNGT
+900 VQNGT

-931 GLEGRQGGNLVMKN
+931 GLEGRQGGNLVMEN
-945 GSGSNDFKAPTI
+945 GSSSNDFKAPTI

-964 ITANKF
+964 ITAKTFSF
-970 DFNDKAVNITS
+970 DEANITS

-988 IAKNSNNANELK
+988 IAKNSTNAETLTLK
-1000 ISNGTINLNDGG
+1000 KGTINLNNGG
-1012 LSYQYT
+1012 LSYYKN
-1018 NGTQKYGK
+1018 NGSSTLKN
-1026 LTLHNNGSSQYG
+1026 LTLHNGGSAVS
-1038 KLKLHNDTT
+1038 
-1047 TTAITSTG
+1047 ITSQG
-1055 SSYIKASE
+1055 DSFIEAKD
-1063 IALSGNTITS
+1063 LSLGGNTITS
-1073 TGGFLKLIEVT
+1073 SGGFLTLKGVKDNST
-1084 SNGDTHIS
+1084 
-1092 GFGNITVGDH
+1092 FGNITVGDH
-1102 GGLSAIKMD
+1102 GGLSVVKK
-1111 QTNTAQRDYLSI
+1111 TADVYEGTTI
-1123 KVNSTSSLTLQA
+1123 KVQNGSSLTLQA

-1158 LEFEGSGG
+1158 LEFAGSGG
-1166 SGSPLINI
+1166 ADSPLVKIE
-1174 QILHEPIKGEQ
+1174 ILQKPIEGESL
-1185 MFELREGKQ
+1185 FTLREGKQ

-1208 NGQSQS
+1208 NRQSQS
-1214 SRQKTNITLEDISVA
+1214 SSKTDITLEDISVA

-1238 TAEILQGEVKDSSS
+1238 TAEILQGEVKDSGN

-1274 KSESITDTTAKN
+1274 KSESITDPTAKE

-1429 NGVMIGYDY
+1429 NGVMIGCDY

>member
-17 VGISLALSALFAQVV
+17 VGISLALSALFAQAV
-32 CAEVCPT
+32 CAEVCPA
-39 TTAKQTEDLTVN
+39 TARQADDLTVN
-51 TGETCEINTSKEV
+51 EGTTCEITNNKDV
-64 KDKVTNNGTIIFKSG
+64 KDKVTNNGTIIFTSG
-79 SKITFENTSSGTITI
+79 GKITFESAGSLSVDTSTKGGVIQV
-94 ENGTTHGTIKVQGNA
+94 KGNA
-109 TIDASKANGDGLKI
+109 TIDASTGNSLTI

-131 KSYALTLKAQK
+131 KNYTLTLKSTN
-142 ITFGENN
+142 ITFGN
-149 SSGTNNKFVTISG
+149 SSNNKFVTISG
-162 DSYVQTSTSY
+162 DSYVHSSTSY

-187 LSLTNVRMSG
+187 LTLTNVRMSG
-197 TALATITNTKLTLNN
+197 SALTTLTNTSLTLDN

-225 ENNSSTFIVQKDSKN
+225 DTTSSTFIVQKDSKN

-249 NTTQATHTFQGEGII
+249 NTSNATHTFKGEGII

-273 GDTSNKTTLLQQS
+273 GASNQTATLKQGAGDTNKE
-286 GDVQTTVG
+286 GAGQTTVG
-294 FIADTQL
+294 FIADTKL
-301 KAEDLSVEGIKMQVV
+301 LATKLEVDGIKMQVV

-325 IKSTFKGATLQAL
+325 VESTFKGATLQAL

-355 LTQAGKI
+355 LTRAGKI

-392 ITINGDN
+392 ITINGDSN
-399 TKSNTL
+399 GKSNTL

-422 SDAPVPLPFARSVTG
+422 SDAPVPSPFLSSVTG

-447 GTNKNKNLQLR
+447 GTNTNKNLQLR

-491 GNLTLSEISLT
+491 GNLTLSGISLT

-552 NGASGSTLDLYA
+552 NGASGSTLALYA

-616 TLETYTIDKVK
+616 TLETYTINNAK

-718 MQNTMQNA
+718 MQNAMQNT

-742 GNATSGGTTTLSAK
+742 GNAGSKTTLSAK

-768 INGELKFG
+768 INGELEFG
-776 ATTNGIDITNGT
+776 ATTNGIDITKGT
-788 TILQGLSSAEGKIS
+788 TILQGLSNAEGKIS
-802 KTNGGNLK
+802 KTNGGDLK
-810 LGDVFATGKTSIT
+810 LGDVFATGKTKIE

-869 NGTSQELQI
+869 NGTNQELQI

-893 ASSIKGA
+893 ASSIKGKD
-900 NGSGAYNINVQNGT
+900 GSNTYDINVQNGT

-921 AGNGIGSVTL
+921 AGDGIGSVTL
-931 GLEGRQGGNLVMKN
+931 GLEGRQGGNLVMEN
-945 GSGSNDFKAPTI
+945 GSSSNNDFKAPTI

-964 ITANKF
+964 ITAKTF
-970 DFNDKAVNITS
+970 SFDKAVNITS

-988 IAKNSNNANELK
+988 IAKDSGNANELK
-1000 ISNGTINLNDGG
+1000 ISNGTINLNNGG
-1012 LSYQYT
+1012 LSYY
-1018 NGTQKYGK
+1018 K
-1026 LTLHNNGSSQYG
+1026 NNGSSTL
-1038 KLKLHNDTT
+1038 KNLKLHNGGS
-1047 TTAITSTG
+1047 AVSITSQG
-1055 SSYIKASE
+1055 DSFIEANE
-1063 IALSGNTITS
+1063 LSLGGNTITS
-1073 TGGFLKLIEVT
+1073 SGGFLTLKGVKDGST
-1084 SNGDTHIS
+1084 
-1092 GFGNITVGDH
+1092 FGNITVGDH
-1102 GGLSAIKMD
+1102 GGLSVVKK
-1111 QTNTAQRDYLSI
+1111 TADVYEGTTI
-1123 KVNSTSSLTLQA
+1123 KVQNGSSLTLQA

-1158 LEFEGSGG
+1158 LEFAGSGG
-1166 SGSPLINI
+1166 ADSPLVKIE
-1174 QILHEPIKGEQ
+1174 ILQKPIKGESL
-1185 MFELREGKQ
+1185 FTLREGKQ

-1208 NGQSQS
+1208 NRQS
-1214 SRQKTNITLEDISVA
+1214 SKTNITLEDISVA
-1229 PTGYESLKL
+1229 PTGYESLSL
-1238 TAEILQGEVKDSSS
+1238 TAQLLDDKKTEITTGG
-1252 GTSLKNTAIQVTLQA
+1252 GTAHSVQVTLKA

-1274 KSESITDTTAKN
+1274 KSESITDPTAKD

>member
-1 MCNHLFIKS
+1 M
-10 FWEKKLR
+10 
-17 VGISLALSALFAQVV
+17 ALSALFAQAV

-51 TGETCEINTSKEV
+51 EGATCEINTNKTVSQ
-64 KDKVTNNGTIIFKSG
+64 KVTNDGTIIFKSG

-94 ENGTTHGTIKVQGNA
+94 GNGTTHGTIKVQGNA

-131 KSYALTLKAQK
+131 KSYALTLKATK
-142 ITFGENN
+142 ITFGGN
-149 SSGTNNKFVTISG
+149 SGDNKFVTISG

-172 KNILLDTTTEITLKD
+172 KNLVLDTTTTLTLKD

-197 TALATITNTKLTLNN
+197 TALTSIANTKLTLSN
-212 SYITSDADLTIKG
+212 SYIASDTALTITSDSGK
-225 ENNSSTFIVQKDSKN
+225 STFIVAKDTNS
-240 TISAKTITF
+240 TISAKSITL
-249 NTTQATHTFQGEGII
+249 NSTNANHTFKGEGIL
-264 DFQAGTITL
+264 DFQAETITL
-273 GDTSNKTTLLQQS
+273 GGISNQTATLKQEA
-286 GDVQTTVG
+286 GDATKEGEGQTTVG
-294 FIADTQL
+294 FIADTKLLAQN
-301 KAEDLSVEGIKMQVV
+301 LSVDGIKMQVV

-343 DQVLVIENGNTD
+343 DQVLVIENGNTTPTTIGTMTID
-355 LTQAGKI
+355 LLGVEAS
-362 DIATIT
+362 
-368 INGNQQENTTTTFMG
+368 TTTFLG

-392 ITINGDN
+392 ITINVNKPKNNQN
-399 TKSNTL
+399 TTRSNTL
-405 SLQTIDDSGEI
+405 ALKTIDDSGEI
-416 TLGKKD
+416 TLGKKQENSNKD
-422 SDAPVPLPFARSVTG
+422 GEVTVRG
-437 VKQDGRVTIK
+437 EGGSNQ
-447 GTNKNKNLQLR
+447 NFQLR
-458 GTSTII
+458 GATTTI
-464 GGDVSL
+464 GGSVTLQD
-470 ESLSVQTHSKNEGMV
+470 LSVQTHSSGEGMV
-485 FDIGSD
+485 FSQGEDGS
-491 GNLTLSEISLT
+491 LTLNNINLT
-502 SGIQDKNNQGNFQ
+502 SGIKDDKGAGNYQ
-515 SLSFTSESQ
+515 SLSFTSEGS
-524 GTISVNGTSGTTLKA
+524 GKLDITNGKSSTLSA
-539 SEFAFTNQEITLS
+539 SEFSFTNQNISLANSGT
-552 NGASGSTLDLYA
+552 GSTLTLNAY
-564 MGQSSLSSNL
+564 GNSSLDSNT
-574 GSGVGVFSF
+574 GSGMGVFSF
-583 DNTTISNGSSAKL
+583 DNTTITDGSTSTL
-596 SLYSQDHA
+596 SLRSADGA
-604 KITAYHLTLSGI
+604 KIRAYHLTLDGVAVESKTINGSGNNG
-616 TLETYTIDKVK
+616 YTP
-627 QNTKNAIDL
+627 IDL
-636 SSTMND
+636 SSTSND
-642 LTIKG
+642 LTIKKSVSI
-647 NVTIDTK
+647 NAS
-654 KFLYGNTQ
+654 KFLYGDNQQ
-662 GVGADITIIGD
+662 GIGADITIIGN

-682 AEENGG
+682 ANESGNN
-688 SFTFGG
+688 FTFGG
-694 TVTLDN
+694 TLTFDN
-700 SSSGGTTSL
+700 SASSAKST
-709 LSVQLGTNT
+709 LSVELNGNKTESKQISLN
-718 MQNTMQNA
+718 
-726 NNSNVDLIFNG
+726 ING

-768 INGELKFG
+768 INGTLEFE
-776 ATTNGIDITNGT
+776 AETNDQTGIDITNGT
-788 TILQGLSSAEGKIS
+788 TILQGLSSVEGKIS
-802 KTNGGNLK
+802 KKNGSGVLK

-835 SLNSSANTLTITSTT
+835 SLNSSANTLTITSSSAVN
-850 TPITGIQT
+850 GIQT

-869 NGTSQELQI
+869 NGASQELQI
-878 NVGGSITSRGSSTIT
+878 NVGGSITSRGSSTIA

-900 NGSGAYNINVQNGT
+900 NGSGTYDINVQNGT
-914 LTLKETT
+914 LTLKETSS

-945 GSGSNDFKAPTI
+945 GSSGNTYNDFKAPTI

-988 IAKNSNNANELK
+988 IAKDSSNAETLTLK
-1000 ISNGTINLNDGG
+1000 EGTINLNNGG
-1012 LSYQYT
+1012 LSYLKDSDY
-1018 NGTQKYGK
+1018 KK
-1026 LTLHNNGSSQYG
+1026 LTLHN
-1038 KLKLHNDTT
+1038 TT
-1047 TTAITSTG
+1047 TTTTITSTG

-1123 KVNSTSSLTLQA
+1123 KVNSGSSLTLQA

-1158 LEFEGSGG
+1158 LEFEGQGG
-1166 SGSPLINI
+1166 VGSPLIKI
-1174 QILHEPIKGEQ
+1174 EILHKPIEGEEL
-1185 MFELREGKQ
+1185 FTLREGKQ

-1203 FKNST
+1203 FKNSI
-1208 NGQSQS
+1208 NRQSQS
-1214 SRQKTNITLEDISVA
+1214 SSKTNITLEDISVA
-1229 PTGYESLKL
+1229 PTGYESLSL
-1238 TAEILQGEVKDSSS
+1238 TAQLLDDKKTEITTG
-1252 GTSLKNTAIQVTLQA
+1252 GRTAHSVQVTLKA

-1274 KSESITDTTAKN
+1274 KSESITDPTAKE
-1286 QMQALIK
+1286 QMQSLIK

-1327 SNALN
+1327 GNAVN

-1342 DGILLND
+1342 DSILLND

-1501 GATSMPQQINGA
+1501 GSTSMPQQINGA

>member
-17 VGISLALSALFAQVV
+17 VGISLALSALFAQAV
-32 CAEVCPT
+32 CAEVCPANST
-39 TTAKQTEDLTVN
+39 RQANDLTVN
-51 TGETCEINTSKEV
+51 KDTVCEINT
-64 KDKVTNNGTIIFKSG
+64 DKTVDKQVTNDGTIIFKSG

-94 ENGTTHGTIKVQGNA
+94 GNGTTHGTIKVQGNA
-109 TIDASKANGDGLKI
+109 TIDASKANGNGLKI

-131 KSYALTLKAQK
+131 KSYTLTLKAQK

-172 KNILLDTTTEITLKD
+172 KNLVLDTTTEITLKD
-187 LSLTNVRMSG
+187 LTLTNVRMSG
-197 TALATITNTKLTLNN
+197 SALTTLTNTKLTLNN
-212 SYITSDADLTIKG
+212 SYITSDADLAIKG
-225 ENNSSTFIVQKDSKN
+225 DTSSTFIVQKDSKN

-249 NTTQATHTFQGEGII
+249 NTSNATHTFKGEGII

-301 KAEDLSVEGIKMQVV
+301 LATKLEVDGIKMQVV

-325 IKSTFKGATLQAL
+325 VESTFKGATLQAL

-355 LTQAGKI
+355 PKNAGKI
-362 DIATIT
+362 GIATIAVSNSQT
-368 INGNQQENTTTTFMG
+368 EDSITTFMG

-392 ITINGDN
+392 ITINGDS

-422 SDAPVPLPFARSVTG
+422 SDAPVPSPFARSVTG
-437 VKQDGRVTIK
+437 IKQDGRVTIK
-447 GTNKNKNLQLR
+447 GTNTNKNKNTNKNLQLR

-491 GNLTLSEISLT
+491 GNLTLSGISLT

-552 NGASGSTLDLYA
+552 NGASGSTLALYA

-616 TLETYTIDKVK
+616 TLETYTIDNAK

-682 AEENGG
+682 AEEKGD

-700 SSSGGTTSL
+700 SSSGGATSL
-709 LSVQLGTNT
+709 LSVQLGTTIRNT
-718 MQNTMQNA
+718 

-742 GNATSGGTTTLSAK
+742 GNATSGGKTTLSAK

-768 INGELKFG
+768 INGELEFG
-776 ATTNGIDITNGT
+776 VTTNGIDITNGT
-788 TILQGLSSAEGKIS
+788 TILQGLSGAEGKIS
-802 KTNGGNLK
+802 KQNGSGVLK

-835 SLNSSANTLTITSTT
+835 SLNSSANTLTITSSSAVN
-850 TPITGIQT
+850 GIQT

-893 ASSIKGA
+893 ASSIKGKD
-900 NGSGAYNINVQNGT
+900 GSNTYDINVQNGT
-914 LTLKETT
+914 LTIQETAD
-921 AGNGIGSVTL
+921 AGDMLQSLTL
-931 GLEGRQGGNLVMKN
+931 GTKGKQGANFVFANNL
-945 GSGSNDFKAPTI
+945 SPSSPPPPSSPSYHDFEAPNI
-957 TSYKDST
+957 TSYQNST
-964 ITANKF
+964 ITANLFNF
-970 DFNDKAVNITS
+970 DTKGADIS
-981 TGGELQL
+981 SSGGELKL
-988 IAKNSNNANELK
+988 IAKETKDNDLVIK
-1000 ISNGTINLNDGG
+1000 YGQINLNNGG
-1012 LSYQYT
+1012 LSYYKDS
-1018 NGTQKYGK
+1018 GSA
-1026 LTLHNNGSSQYG
+1026 TLAN
-1038 KLKLHNDTT
+1038 LKLCNGVESIT
-1047 TTAITSTG
+1047 ITSQG
-1055 SSYIKASE
+1055 DSFIEAKD
-1063 IALSGNTITS
+1063 LSLGGNTITS
-1073 TGGFLKLIEVT
+1073 SGGFLTLKGVKDGST
-1084 SNGDTHIS
+1084 
-1092 GFGNITVGDH
+1092 FGNITVGDH
-1102 GGLSAIKMD
+1102 GGLSVVKK
-1111 QTNTAQRDYLSI
+1111 TADVYEGTTI
-1123 KVNSTSSLTLQA
+1123 KVQNGSSLTLQA

-1158 LEFEGSGG
+1158 LEFAGSGG
-1166 SGSPLINI
+1166 ADSPLVKIE
-1174 QILHEPIKGEQ
+1174 ILQKPIEGESL
-1185 MFELREGKQ
+1185 FTLREGKQ

-1208 NGQSQS
+1208 NKQS
-1214 SRQKTNITLEDISVA
+1214 SKTDITLEDISVA

-1238 TAEILQGEVKDSSS
+1238 TAEILQGEVKDSGN

-1274 KSESITDTTAKN
+1274 KSESITDATAKD
-1286 QMQALIK
+1286 QMQSLIK

-1327 SNALN
+1327 GNAVN

-1342 DGILLND
+1342 DSILLND

-1501 GATSMPQQINGA
+1501 GSTSMPQQINGA

>member
-1 MCNHLFIKS
+1 M
-10 FWEKKLR
+10 R
-17 VGISLALSALFAQVV
+17 VGISLALSALFAQAV

-39 TTAKQTEDLTVN
+39 ATAKQASDLTVN
-51 TGETCEINTSKEV
+51 TGETCEITSNKEV
-64 KDKVTNNGTIIFKSG
+64 NQTVTNNGTIIFKNSG
-79 SKITFENTSSGTITI
+79 SGLKFTGTGTPSTITI
-94 ENGTTHGTIKVQGNA
+94 GNGTTHGTIKVQGNA
-109 TIDASKANGDGLKI
+109 TIDANSNSLTI

-131 KSYALTLKAQK
+131 KSYALTLKATK
-142 ITFGENN
+142 ITFGN
-149 SSGTNNKFVTISG
+149 SSNNKFVTISG
-162 DSYVQTSTSY
+162 DSYVHSSTSY

-187 LSLTNVRMSG
+187 LTLTNVRMSG
-197 TALATITNTKLTLNN
+197 SALTTLTNAKLTLDN
-212 SYITSDADLTIKG
+212 SYITSETDLTITADTS
-225 ENNSSTFIVQKDSKN
+225 NNSTFIVQKDSKN

-249 NTTQATHTFQGEGII
+249 NTSNVTHTFKGEGII

-273 GDTSNKTTLLQQS
+273 GGSNSQTATLKQEAGDTNKE
-286 GDVQTTVG
+286 GAGQTTVG

-301 KAEDLSVEGIKMQVV
+301 KAENLSVEGIKMQVV

-392 ITINGDN
+392 ITINGDS

-422 SDAPVPLPFARSVTG
+422 SDAPPSPFARSVTG

-447 GTNKNKNLQLR
+447 GTNTNKNLQLR

-552 NGASGSTLDLYA
+552 NGASGSTLALYA

-616 TLETYTIDKVK
+616 TLETYTIDNAK

-673 GSSGGLTLK
+673 GSSGGLILK

-700 SSSGGTTSL
+700 SSSGGATSL
-709 LSVQLGTNT
+709 LSVKLGTTIRNT
-718 MQNTMQNA
+718 

-742 GNATSGGTTTLSAK
+742 GNATSGGKTTLSAK

-768 INGELKFG
+768 INGELEFG

-788 TILQGLSSAEGKIS
+788 TILQGLSNAEGKIS
-802 KTNGGNLK
+802 KTNGGDLK

-893 ASSIKGA
+893 ASSIKGKD
-900 NGSGAYNINVQNGT
+900 GSNTYDINVQNGT
-914 LTLKETT
+914 LTLKETSS

-931 GLEGRQGGNLVMKN
+931 GLEGRQGGNLTVSKN
-945 GSGSNDFKAPTI
+945 GGTYNDFKAPTI

-988 IAKNSNNANELK
+988 IAKDSTNAETLTLK
-1000 ISNGTINLNDGG
+1000 KGTINLNNGG
-1012 LSYQYT
+1012 LSYYKD
-1018 NGTQKYGK
+1018 NGSSTLKN
-1026 LTLHNNGSSQYG
+1026 LTLHNGGSAVS
-1038 KLKLHNDTT
+1038 
-1047 TTAITSTG
+1047 ITSQG
-1055 SSYIKASE
+1055 DSFIEANE
-1063 IALSGNTITS
+1063 LSLGGNTITS
-1073 TGGFLKLIEVT
+1073 SGGFLTLKGVKDGST
-1084 SNGDTHIS
+1084 
-1092 GFGNITVGDH
+1092 FGNITVGDH
-1102 GGLSAIKMD
+1102 GGLSAVKKIAD
-1111 QTNTAQRDYLSI
+1111 VYEGTTI

-1146 GGGKFGVVQAKT
+1146 GGGKFGVLQAKT
-1158 LEFEGSGG
+1158 LEFADSGG
-1166 SGSPLINI
+1166 TSNPLIKI
-1174 QILHEPIKGEQ
+1174 EILHDPIVGEEL
-1185 MFELREGKQ
+1185 FTLREGKQ

-1208 NGQSQS
+1208 NKQSQS
-1214 SRQKTNITLEDISVA
+1214 SSKTNITLEDISVA
-1229 PTGYESLKL
+1229 PTGYESLSL
-1238 TAEILQGEVKDSSS
+1238 TAQLLDDKKTEITTGG
-1252 GTSLKNTAIQVTLQA
+1252 GTAHSVQVTLKA

-1274 KSESITDTTAKN
+1274 KSESITDPTAKD
-1286 QMQALIK
+1286 QMQSLIK

-1342 DGILLND
+1342 YGILLND

-1401 EQSPQHKGELWVSY
+1401 EQSPQHKGELWASY

>member
-1 MCNHLFIKS
+1 M
-10 FWEKKLR
+10 
-17 VGISLALSALFAQVV
+17 

-39 TTAKQTEDLTVN
+39 ATAKQASDLTVN
-51 TGETCEINTSKEV
+51 EGATCEINTNKTV
-64 KDKVTNNGTIIFKSG
+64 NQKVTNNGTIIFTSG
-79 SKITFENTSSGTITI
+79 GKITFESAGSLSVNTSTKGGVIQV
-94 ENGTTHGTIKVQGNA
+94 KGNA
-109 TIDASKANGDGLKI
+109 TIDANSNSLTI

-131 KSYALTLKAQK
+131 KNYALTLKATK
-142 ITFGENN
+142 ITFGGN
-149 SSGTNNKFVTISG
+149 SGNNKFVTISG
-162 DSYVQTSTSY
+162 DSYVHSSTSY
-172 KNILLDTTTEITLKD
+172 KNILLDTTTEIALKD
-187 LSLTNVRMSG
+187 LTLTNVRMSG
-197 TALATITNTKLTLNN
+197 SALTTLTNTSLTLNN
-212 SYITSDADLTIKG
+212 SYITSDAGLTIKG
-225 ENNSSTFIVQKDSKN
+225 ENTSSTFIVQKDSKN

-249 NTTQATHTFQGEGII
+249 NTTQATHTFKGEGII

-273 GDTSNKTTLLQQS
+273 GASSQTATLKQ
-286 GDVQTTVG
+286 GAGEADKEGAGQTTVG

-343 DQVLVIENGNTD
+343 DQVLVIENGNST
-355 LTQAGKI
+355 LTTAGQ
-362 DIATIT
+362 IT
-368 INGNQQENTTTTFMG
+368 IGSDTNKNTTTTFMG

-392 ITINGDN
+392 ITINGDSN
-399 TKSNTL
+399 GKSNTL

-422 SDAPVPLPFARSVTG
+422 SDAPVPSPFENSVTG

-447 GTNKNKNLQLR
+447 GTNTNKNLQLR

-491 GNLTLSEISLT
+491 GNLTLSKISLT

-524 GTISVNGTSGTTLKA
+524 GTISVNETTLKA

-552 NGASGSTLDLYA
+552 NGASGSTLALYA
-564 MGQSSLSSNL
+564 MGQSSLSSDL

-616 TLETYTIDKVK
+616 TLETYTINNVK

-682 AEENGG
+682 AEENGD

-709 LSVQLGTNT
+709 LNVQLGTNAI
-718 MQNTMQNA
+718 QNTMQNT

-742 GNATSGGTTTLSAK
+742 GNATSGGKTTLSAK

-768 INGELKFG
+768 INGELEFG

-788 TILQGLSSAEGKIS
+788 TILQGLSNAEGKIS
-802 KTNGGNLK
+802 KTNGENLK

-858 IDIEDATLEVK
+858 IDIEDANLTIT
-869 NGTSQELQI
+869 NGTQPSLKL
-878 NVGGSITSRGSSTIT
+878 NKNATITSRGVSKIEASQIT
-893 ASSIKGA
+893 ASGT
-900 NGSGAYNINVQNGT
+900 YDINVQNGT
-914 LTLKETT
+914 LTLKETSS

-945 GSGSNDFKAPTI
+945 GSSGSNDFKAPTI

-988 IAKNSNNANELK
+988 IAKDSGNAETLTLK
-1000 ISNGTINLNDGG
+1000 KGTINLNDGG
-1012 LSYQYT
+1012 LSYYKD
-1018 NGTQKYGK
+1018 NGSSTLKN
-1026 LTLHNNGSSQYG
+1026 LTLHNGGSAVS
-1038 KLKLHNDTT
+1038 
-1047 TTAITSTG
+1047 ITSQG
-1055 SSYIKASE
+1055 DSFIEAKDLS
-1063 IALSGNTITS
+1063 LSGNTITS
-1073 TGGFLKLIEVT
+1073 SGGFLTLKGVKDNST
-1084 SNGDTHIS
+1084 
-1092 GFGNITVGDH
+1092 FGNITVGDH
-1102 GGLSAIKMD
+1102 GGLSAVKK
-1111 QTNTAQRDYLSI
+1111 TSNVYEGTTI
-1123 KVNSTSSLTLQA
+1123 KVKDGSSLTLQA

-1158 LEFEGSGG
+1158 LEFAGLGG
-1166 SGSPLINI
+1166 ADSPLVKIE
-1174 QILHEPIKGEQ
+1174 ILQKPIVGEEL
-1185 MFELREGKQ
+1185 FTLREGKQ
-1194 IVVQTTEGI
+1194 IVVQTTGGI

-1229 PTGYESLKL
+1229 PTGYESLSL
-1238 TAEILQGEVKDSSS
+1238 TAQLLDDKKTEITTGG
-1252 GTSLKNTAIQVTLQA
+1252 GTAHSVQVTLKA

-1274 KSESITDTTAKN
+1274 KSESITDPTAKD
-1286 QMQALIK
+1286 QMQSLIK

-1332 YISDAYTSLA
+1332 YISDAYTSLT

>member
-1 MCNHLFIKS
+1 M
-10 FWEKKLR
+10 
-17 VGISLALSALFAQVV
+17 ALSALFAQAV
-32 CAEVCPT
+32 CAEVCPA
-39 TTAKQTEDLTVN
+39 TARQADDLTVN
-51 TGETCEINTSKEV
+51 EGATCEITNNKDV
-64 KDKVTNNGTIIFKSG
+64 KDKVTNNGTIIFKNSG
-79 SKITFENTSSGTITI
+79 SGLKFTGTGTPSTITI
-94 ENGTTHGTIKVQGNA
+94 GNGTTHGTIKVQGNA
-109 TIDASKANGDGLKI
+109 TIDANSNPLTI

-131 KSYALTLKAQK
+131 KSYALTLKSTN
-142 ITFGENN
+142 ITFGN
-149 SSGTNNKFVTISG
+149 SGNNKFVTISG
-162 DSYVQTSTSY
+162 DSYVHSSTSY
-172 KNILLDTTTEITLKD
+172 KNIVLDSTTSLTLKD
-187 LSLTNVRMSG
+187 LTLTNVRMSG
-197 TALATITNTKLTLNN
+197 SALTTLTNTKLTLDN
-212 SYITSDADLTIKG
+212 SYITSETGLTITADTS
-225 ENNSSTFIVQKDSKN
+225 NNSTFIVQKDSKN

-249 NTTQATHTFQGEGII
+249 NTSNATHTFKGEGII

-273 GDTSNKTTLLQQS
+273 GGSSNQTATLKQEA
-286 GDVQTTVG
+286 GEAGKEGAGQTTVG

-301 KAEDLSVEGIKMQVV
+301 KAENLSVEGIKMQVV

-355 LTQAGKI
+355 PKNAGKI
-362 DIATIT
+362 GIATIAVS
-368 INGNQQENTTTTFMG
+368 NNQTEDSITTFMG

-392 ITINGDN
+392 ITINGDA

-405 SLQTIDDSGEI
+405 ALQTIDDSGEI

-422 SDAPVPLPFARSVTG
+422 SDAPVPSPFVSSVTG
-437 VKQDGRVTIK
+437 IKQDGRVTIK
-447 GTNKNKNLQLR
+447 GTNTNKNLQLR

-491 GNLTLSEISLT
+491 GNLTLSGISLT

-552 NGASGSTLDLYA
+552 NGASGSTLALYA

-583 DNTTISNGSSAKL
+583 DNTTIGNGSSAKL

-700 SSSGGTTSL
+700 SSNGGTTSL
-709 LSVQLGTNT
+709 LSVQLGTNAI
-718 MQNTMQNA
+718 QNTMQNT

-802 KTNGGNLK
+802 KTNGGDLK

-823 NATFVDSNLTIR
+823 DATFVDSNLTIR

-850 TPITGIQT
+850 KPITGIQT

-893 ASSIKGA
+893 ASSIKGKD
-900 NGSGAYNINVQNGT
+900 GSNTYDINVQNGT
-914 LTLKETT
+914 LTLKETA

-931 GLEGRQGGNLVMKN
+931 GLEGRQGGNLVMAN
-945 GSGSNDFKAPTI
+945 GSSNSNNDFKAPTI

-964 ITANKF
+964 ITAKTFSF
-970 DFNDKAVNITS
+970 DEANITS

-988 IAKNSNNANELK
+988 IAKDSSSAETLTLK
-1000 ISNGTINLNDGG
+1000 KGTINLNDGG

-1026 LTLHNNGSSQYG
+1026 LTLHNI
-1038 KLKLHNDTT
+1038 T

-1111 QTNTAQRDYLSI
+1111 SPNTAQRDYLSI
-1123 KVNSTSSLTLQA
+1123 KVQNGSSLTLQA

-1166 SGSPLINI
+1166 ADSPLVKIE
-1174 QILHEPIKGEQ
+1174 ILQKPIEGESL
-1185 MFELREGKQ
+1185 FTLREGKQ

-1208 NGQSQS
+1208 NKQS
-1214 SRQKTNITLEDISVA
+1214 SKTDITLEDISVA

-1238 TAEILQGEVKDSSS
+1238 TAEILQGEVKDSGN

-1274 KSESITDTTAKN
+1274 KSESITDPTAKE

-1327 SNALN
+1327 GNAVN

>member
-17 VGISLALSALFAQVV
+17 VGISLALSALFAQAV
-32 CAEVCPT
+32 CAEVCPASST
-39 TTAKQTEDLTVN
+39 RQANDLTVN
-51 TGETCEINTSKEV
+51 KDTVCEINT
-64 KDKVTNNGTIIFKSG
+64 DKTVDKQVTNDGTIIFKSG

-94 ENGTTHGTIKVQGNA
+94 GNGTTHGTIKVQGNA
-109 TIDASKANGDGLKI
+109 TIDASKANGNGLKI

-131 KSYALTLKAQK
+131 KNYALTLKATK
-142 ITFGENN
+142 ITFGGDN

-187 LSLTNVRMSG
+187 LTLTNVRMSG
-197 TALATITNTKLTLNN
+197 SALTTLTNTKLTLNN
-212 SYITSDADLTIKG
+212 SYITSDVDLAIKG
-225 ENNSSTFIVQKDSKN
+225 DTSSTFIVQKDSKN
-240 TISAKTITF
+240 TISAKKITF
-249 NTTQATHTFQGEGII
+249 NTTNATHTFQGEGII

-355 LTQAGKI
+355 LTQTGKI

-392 ITINGDN
+392 ITINGDSN
-399 TKSNTL
+399 GKSNTL

-422 SDAPVPLPFARSVTG
+422 SDAPVPSPFVRSVTG

-447 GTNKNKNLQLR
+447 GTNTNKNLQLR

-491 GNLTLSEISLT
+491 GNLTLSGISLT

-524 GTISVNGTSGTTLKA
+524 GTISVTSETTLKA

-552 NGASGSTLDLYA
+552 NGASGSTLALYA

-616 TLETYTIDKVK
+616 TLETYTINNVR

-682 AEENGG
+682 AEENGS

-709 LSVQLGTNT
+709 LSVQLGTTIRNT
-718 MQNTMQNA
+718 

-742 GNATSGGTTTLSAK
+742 GNAGSKTTLSAK

-768 INGELKFG
+768 INGELEFG
-776 ATTNGIDITNGT
+776 ATTNGIDITKGT
-788 TILQGLSSAEGKIS
+788 TILQGLSGAEGKIS
-802 KTNGGNLK
+802 KQNGNGDLK

-835 SLNSSANTLTITSTT
+835 SLNSSANTLTITSSSAVN
-850 TPITGIQT
+850 GIQT
-858 IDIEDATLEVK
+858 IDIEDATLKVK

-878 NVGGSITSRGSSTIT
+878 NVEGSITSRGSSTIT

-900 NGSGAYNINVQNGT
+900 NGSGTYDINVQNGT
-914 LTLKETT
+914 LTLKETSS

-931 GLEGRQGGNLVMKN
+931 GLEGRQGGNLVMEN
-945 GSGSNDFKAPTI
+945 GSSNSNDFKAPTI

-988 IAKNSNNANELK
+988 IAKDSTNAETLTLK
-1000 ISNGTINLNDGG
+1000 KGTINLNNGG
-1012 LSYQYT
+1012 LSYYKD
-1018 NGTQKYGK
+1018 NGSSTLKN
-1026 LTLHNNGSSQYG
+1026 LTLHNGGSAVS
-1038 KLKLHNDTT
+1038 
-1047 TTAITSTG
+1047 ITSQG
-1055 SSYIKASE
+1055 DSFIEANELS
-1063 IALSGNTITS
+1063 LSGNTITS
-1073 TGGFLKLIEVT
+1073 SGGFLTLKGVKDNST
-1084 SNGDTHIS
+1084 
-1092 GFGNITVGDH
+1092 FGNITVGDH
-1102 GGLSAIKMD
+1102 GGLSAVKK
-1111 QTNTAQRDYLSI
+1111 TSNVYEGTTI

-1146 GGGKFGVVQAKT
+1146 GGGKFGVLQAKT
-1158 LEFEGSGG
+1158 LEFEGNGG
-1166 SGSPLINI
+1166 TSNPLIKI
-1174 QILHEPIKGEQ
+1174 EILHEPIVGEEL
-1185 MFELREGKQ
+1185 FTLREGKQ

-1208 NGQSQS
+1208 NRQSQS
-1214 SRQKTNITLEDISVA
+1214 SSKTDITLEDISVA

-1238 TAEILQGEVKDSSS
+1238 TAEILQGEVKDSN

-1286 QMQALIK
+1286 QMQSLIK

-1327 SNALN
+1327 GNAVN

-1449 VQYGYGSFDGNFL
+1449 VRYGYGSFDGNFL

-1523 SATYGY
+1523 SAIYGY

>member
-17 VGISLALSALFAQVV
+17 VGISLALSALFAQAV

-39 TTAKQTEDLTVN
+39 ATAKQAEDLTVN
-51 TGETCEINTSKEV
+51 EGATCEINTNKTV
-64 KDKVTNNGTIIFKSG
+64 NQKVTNDGTIIFTSG
-79 SKITFENTSSGTITI
+79 GKITFESAGSLSVNTSTKGGVIQVK
-94 ENGTTHGTIKVQGNA
+94 NHA

-131 KSYALTLKAQK
+131 KNYALTLKATK
-142 ITFGENN
+142 ITFGGDN
-149 SSGTNNKFVTISG
+149 SSGTNNKFVTITG

-172 KNILLDTTTEITLKD
+172 KNLVLDTTTEITLKD
-187 LSLTNVRMSG
+187 LTLTNVRMSG

-249 NTTQATHTFQGEGII
+249 NTSNATHTFKGEGII

-273 GDTSNKTTLLQQS
+273 GASGQTATLKQEAGDTNKE
-286 GDVQTTVG
+286 GAGQTTVG

-301 KAEDLSVEGIKMQVV
+301 LATKLEVDGIKMQVV

-325 IKSTFKGATLQAL
+325 VESTFKGATLQAL

-355 LTQAGKI
+355 LAKAGKI

-392 ITINGDN
+392 ITINGDSN
-399 TKSNTL
+399 GKSNTL

-422 SDAPVPLPFARSVTG
+422 SDAPVPSPFESSVTG

-552 NGASGSTLDLYA
+552 NGASGSTLALYA
-564 MGQSSLSSNL
+564 MGQSSLSSDL

-616 TLETYTIDKVK
+616 TLETYTINTAK

-682 AEENGG
+682 ASESGE

-709 LSVQLGTNT
+709 LSVQLGTNA
-718 MQNTMQNA
+718 MQNAMQNA

-742 GNATSGGTTTLSAK
+742 GNAGSKTTLSAK

-768 INGELKFG
+768 INGELEFG
-776 ATTNGIDITNGT
+776 ATTNGIDITKGT

-802 KTNGGNLK
+802 KTNGGDLK

-835 SLNSSANTLTITSTT
+835 SLNSSANTLTITSSSAVN
-850 TPITGIQT
+850 GIQT

-921 AGNGIGSVTL
+921 AGDGIGSVTL
-931 GLEGRQGGNLVMKN
+931 GLEGRQGGNLVMEN
-945 GSGSNDFKAPTI
+945 GSSGSNDFKAPTI

-964 ITANKF
+964 ITAKTF
-970 DFNDKAVNITS
+970 SFDKAVNITS

-988 IAKNSNNANELK
+988 IAKDSGNANELK
-1000 ISNGTINLNDGG
+1000 ISNGTINLNNGG
-1012 LSYQYT
+1012 LSYYKN
-1018 NGTQKYGK
+1018 NGSSTLKN
-1026 LTLHNNGSSQYG
+1026 LTLHNGGSAVS
-1038 KLKLHNDTT
+1038 
-1047 TTAITSTG
+1047 ITSQG
-1055 SSYIKASE
+1055 DSFIEANE
-1063 IALSGNTITS
+1063 LSLGGNTITS
-1073 TGGFLKLIEVT
+1073 SGGFLTLKGVKDNST
-1084 SNGDTHIS
+1084 
-1092 GFGNITVGDH
+1092 FGNITVGDH
-1102 GGLSAIKMD
+1102 GGLSVVKKTSD
-1111 QTNTAQRDYLSI
+1111 VYEGTTI
-1123 KVNSTSSLTLQA
+1123 KVKDGSSLTLQA
-1135 NAPFTSSSYLL
+1135 SAPFTSSSYLL
-1146 GGGKFGVVQAKT
+1146 GGGKFGVLQAKT
-1158 LEFEGSGG
+1158 LEFEGNGG
-1166 SGSPLINI
+1166 TSNPLINI
-1174 QILHEPIKGEQ
+1174 EILHDPIVGEEL
-1185 MFELREGKQ
+1185 FTLREGKQ

-1208 NGQSQS
+1208 NGQSRS
-1214 SRQKTNITLEDISVA
+1214 SQQKTDITLEDISIA

-1238 TAEILQGEVKDSSS
+1238 TAEILQGEVKDSGN

-1274 KSESITDTTAKN
+1274 KSESITDTTAKD
-1286 QMQALIK
+1286 QMQSLIK

-1501 GATSMPQQINGA
+1501 GSTSMPQQINGA

>member
-1 MCNHLFIKS
+1 M
-10 FWEKKLR
+10 
-17 VGISLALSALFAQVV
+17 ALSALFAQAV
-32 CAEVCPT
+32 CAEVCPANST
-39 TTAKQTEDLTVN
+39 RQANDLTVN
-51 TGETCEINTSKEV
+51 KDTVCEINT
-64 KDKVTNNGTIIFKSG
+64 DKTVDKQVTNDGTIIFKSG

-94 ENGTTHGTIKVQGNA
+94 GNGTTHGTIKVQGNA
-109 TIDASKANGDGLKI
+109 TIDASKANGNGLKI

-131 KSYALTLKAQK
+131 KSYTLTLKAQK

-172 KNILLDTTTEITLKD
+172 KNLVLDTTTEITLKD
-187 LSLTNVRMSG
+187 LTLTNVRMSG
-197 TALATITNTKLTLNN
+197 SALTTLTNTKLTLNN
-212 SYITSDADLTIKG
+212 SYITSDADLAIKG
-225 ENNSSTFIVQKDSKN
+225 DTSSTFIVQKDSKN

-249 NTTQATHTFQGEGII
+249 NTSNATHTFKGEGII

-301 KAEDLSVEGIKMQVV
+301 LATKLEVDGIKMQVV

-325 IKSTFKGATLQAL
+325 VESTFKGATLQAL

-355 LTQAGKI
+355 PKNAGKI
-362 DIATIT
+362 GIATIAVSNSQT
-368 INGNQQENTTTTFMG
+368 EDSITTFMG

-392 ITINGDN
+392 ITINGDS

-422 SDAPVPLPFARSVTG
+422 SDAPVPSPFARSVTG
-437 VKQDGRVTIK
+437 IKQDGRVTIK
-447 GTNKNKNLQLR
+447 GTNTNKNKNTNKNLQLR

-491 GNLTLSEISLT
+491 GNLTLSGISLT

-552 NGASGSTLDLYA
+552 NGASGSTLALYA

-616 TLETYTIDKVK
+616 TLETYTIDNAK

-682 AEENGG
+682 AEEKGD

-700 SSSGGTTSL
+700 SSSGGATSL
-709 LSVQLGTNT
+709 LSVQLGTTIRNT
-718 MQNTMQNA
+718 

-742 GNATSGGTTTLSAK
+742 GNATSGGKTTLSAK

-768 INGELKFG
+768 INGELEFG
-776 ATTNGIDITNGT
+776 VTTNGIDITNGT
-788 TILQGLSSAEGKIS
+788 TILQGLSGAEGKIS
-802 KTNGGNLK
+802 KQNGSGVLK

-835 SLNSSANTLTITSTT
+835 SLNSSANTLTITSSSAVN
-850 TPITGIQT
+850 GIQT

-893 ASSIKGA
+893 ASSIKGKD
-900 NGSGAYNINVQNGT
+900 GSNTYDINVQNGT
-914 LTLKETT
+914 LTIQETAD
-921 AGNGIGSVTL
+921 AGDMLQSLTL
-931 GLEGRQGGNLVMKN
+931 GTKGKQGANFVFANNL
-945 GSGSNDFKAPTI
+945 SPSSPPPPSSPSYHDFEAPNI
-957 TSYKDST
+957 TSYQNST
-964 ITANKF
+964 ITANLFNF
-970 DFNDKAVNITS
+970 DTKGADIS
-981 TGGELQL
+981 SSGGELKL
-988 IAKNSNNANELK
+988 IAKETKDNDLVIK
-1000 ISNGTINLNDGG
+1000 YGQINLNNGG
-1012 LSYQYT
+1012 LSYYKDS
-1018 NGTQKYGK
+1018 GSA
-1026 LTLHNNGSSQYG
+1026 TLAN
-1038 KLKLHNDTT
+1038 LKLCNGVESIT
-1047 TTAITSTG
+1047 ITSQG
-1055 SSYIKASE
+1055 DSFIEAKD
-1063 IALSGNTITS
+1063 LSLGGNTITS
-1073 TGGFLKLIEVT
+1073 SGGFLTLKGVKDGST
-1084 SNGDTHIS
+1084 
-1092 GFGNITVGDH
+1092 FGNITVGDH
-1102 GGLSAIKMD
+1102 GGLSVVKK
-1111 QTNTAQRDYLSI
+1111 TADVYEGTTI
-1123 KVNSTSSLTLQA
+1123 KVQNGSSLTLQA

-1158 LEFEGSGG
+1158 LEFAGSGG
-1166 SGSPLINI
+1166 ADSPLVKIE
-1174 QILHEPIKGEQ
+1174 ILQKPIEGESL
-1185 MFELREGKQ
+1185 FTLREGKQ

-1208 NGQSQS
+1208 NKQS
-1214 SRQKTNITLEDISVA
+1214 SKTDITLEDISVA

-1238 TAEILQGEVKDSSS
+1238 TAEILQGEVKDSGN

-1274 KSESITDTTAKN
+1274 KSESITDATAKD
-1286 QMQALIK
+1286 QMQSLIK

-1327 SNALN
+1327 GNAVN

-1342 DGILLND
+1342 DSILLND

-1501 GATSMPQQINGA
+1501 GSTSMPQQINGA